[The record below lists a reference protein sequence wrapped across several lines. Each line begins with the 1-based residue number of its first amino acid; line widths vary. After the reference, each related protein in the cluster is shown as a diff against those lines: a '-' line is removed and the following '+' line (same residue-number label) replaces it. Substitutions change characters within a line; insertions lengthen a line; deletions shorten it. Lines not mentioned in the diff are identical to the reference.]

1 MNEEALKETL
11 LDIIEEARNLDE
23 NELEIIPG
31 TDIKV
36 KIGRVDEFKA
46 YARFYY
52 QIVNHIPT
60 VGNEDYLNIVF
71 DSLEEEITQDRKMA
85 QEEKKEALYTAN
97 KEEIDR
103 FNALQNSL
111 NTNRQDQ
118 DRYRKL
124 LEELSKK
131 DITDTRIW
139 QEITNLQNTLST
151 LRENENILKNAMIE
165 IKNKVN
171 SEVKKVVEEE
181 MATLRNAY
189 LNAKRGTA
197 TGFGLD
203 GASILAK
210 DKEAYDN
217 LYILLK
223 IIENVNEKDPIIC
236 INNTLCVNPHQEDA
250 VKELLPKID
259 LLHMASK
266 NKVEVNNEKPNDK
279 LIKDISKELDR
290 LKELMAKENKP
301 TLEVE
306 YNKLIQVLNYLNR
319 ANDQEFA
326 LTPIWDI
333 AYVNGPDREAFIN
346 LIKTTSYF
354 HGYDP
359 DVKLMEENEKLIKE
373 LKDYLTS
380 LEDKVRNYQGI
391 NNIPLTKVNDAIIL
405 PEDKEEYENIL
416 AIISILESSKDNLYK
431 ISEGGNVSY
440 QDLAK
445 YKELISKTKYFAP
458 KVSEEEKIANQN
470 GEVEKKI
477 EAELT
482 ELIKRA
488 KNTPNAIL
496 AEGKEILASDLEE
509 YNLLSEQY
517 KMLKSV
523 NPNEPLV
530 EVNGAL
536 INAGKESEY
545 RKLLENL
552 NEIQIKRSLN
562 KAPTETEENNKDNTV
577 IPLADENKVE
587 EASTVIIPPVSSP
600 SNNVELQTLTENE
613 LKKLEENRKERE
625 PYPTEEESYDFG
637 VINKA
642 LDKVEEVGKK
652 IGEKLGKRK
661 AVKSIRKSK
670 KKEWWQK
677 HKKQVILIGLL
688 LIIVSM
694 NLSTLVPAMIYAN
707 SCLAQAA
714 PLLSGIT
721 GAINHSLASFVGGI
735 GAINYNIA
743 AGYTLEAMLVA
754 LGKIGVIGLSS
765 FAVMK
770 TLLSKKLEGVPDR
783 LPDPFKKDLIDK
795 IKEFGHNLVHD
806 RTRAKEQVNT
816 AGNTLKEVG
825 MNAVYNVDSN
835 NINLNKELMN
845 EKIAYDANYTE
856 SYPELPASLSDNDL
870 AEAQERI
877 DKRAR
882 HMASELSSNSLE
894 EPAPRHME
902 ETPDIASTI
911 NNNLDKALSSS
922 PKHMKE
928 ETSLEFVNRVNN
940 DLQKATEQID
950 TEARHMREEPVVESQ
965 PRPEELDIENLPSN
979 VIKLPAEI
987 PDDWDMYLLENVEQ
1001 GRGRS

>member
-11 LDIIEEARNLDE
+11 LDIMDEARNLDAS
-23 NELEIIPG
+23 ELEVIPG
-31 TDIKV
+31 TNILV
-36 KIGRVDEFKA
+36 KKGRVDEFKA
-46 YARFYY
+46 YARFYF
-52 QIVNHIPT
+52 QLANHVPT

-71 DSLEEEITQDRKMA
+71 DSLKEEIVDAKKMA
-85 QEEKKEALYTAN
+85 QEEKQEALYTVN
-97 KEEIDR
+97 KNEIER
-103 FNALQNSL
+103 FNKLQNSL
-111 NTNRQDQ
+111 NTNRSDQ

-131 DITDTRIW
+131 DITDTRVW
-139 QEITNLQNTLST
+139 QEITNLQNTLAT
-151 LRENENILKNAMIE
+151 LRENEIILKNAMIDV
-165 IKNKVN
+165 KNKVN
-171 SEVKKVVEEE
+171 GEVKKVIEAE
-181 MATLRNAY
+181 MATIRNAY
-189 LNAKRGTA
+189 LNAKRGTN
-197 TGFGLD
+197 TSFGLD
-203 GASILAK
+203 NASILAN
-210 DKEAYDN
+210 DKETYDN

-259 LLHMASK
+259 LLHIETK
-266 NKVEVNNEKPNDK
+266 NKKEEKIEKPNDK

-290 LKELMAKENKP
+290 LKELIAKAKANKKEKA
-301 TLEVE
+301 TLEKE
-306 YNKLIQVLNYLNR
+306 QEKLIRVLNYLNK
-319 ANDQEFA
+319 ANEQEFA

-359 DVKLMEENEKLIKE
+359 DVKLMEENEKLIKD

-391 NNIPLTKVNDAIIL
+391 NNIPLTKVNDAIIM

-416 AIISILESSKDNLYK
+416 AIINILTSSKDNLYK
-431 ISEGGNVSY
+431 VSEGGNVSY

-470 GEVEKKI
+470 KEVEKKI

-488 KNTPNAIL
+488 KNTPNALL

-523 NPNEPLV
+523 DANEALV

-536 INAGKESEY
+536 INAGKELEY
-545 RKLLENL
+545 RNLLDNL
-552 NEIQIKRSLN
+552 NDLQTKRLSN
-562 KAPTETEENNKDNTV
+562 ETTV
-577 IPLADENKVE
+577 TPLANSEQRSDYKENSNEALVNQNTQEEEVE
-587 EASTVIIPPVSSP
+587 PVSSSEP
-600 SNNVELQTLTENE
+600 KEIVSTEKLQSNNQEQNLVEP
-613 LKKLEENRKERE
+613 EEDVVQ
-625 PYPTEEESYDFG
+625 SL
-637 VINKA
+637 
-642 LDKVEEVGKK
+642 LDKGLGAAKK

-661 AVKSIRKSK
+661 AVKAIRKTK

-743 AGYTLEAMLVA
+743 AGYTLQAMLVA

-770 TLLSKKLEGVPDR
+770 TLLAKKLESVPDR

-795 IKEFGHNLVHD
+795 IKEFSHNVVHD
-806 RTRAKEQVNT
+806 RARAKEQINS
-816 AGNTLKEVG
+816 AGDTLKEAG
-825 MNAVYNVDSN
+825 MNAVYNIDSN

-845 EKIAYDANYTE
+845 EKMAYDASYTE
-856 SYPELPASLSDNDL
+856 AYPELPASINDNDL

-877 DKRAR
+877 DERAR
-882 HMASELSSNSLE
+882 HMASELNSNFIE
-894 EPAPRHME
+894 EN
-902 ETPDIASTI
+902 PDILSTV
-911 NNNLDKALSSS
+911 NNNLDEALSSS

-928 ETSLEFVNRVNN
+928 ETPVEFASRVNSN
-940 DLQKATEQID
+940 LQKATEKLD
-950 TEARHMREEPVVESQ
+950 PEARHMKEEPT
-965 PRPEELDIENLPSN
+965 ELDIENLPTN
-979 VIKLPAEI
+979 VVKLPAEI
-987 PDDWDMYLLENVEQ
+987 PDDWDMYLLENAKEES
-1001 GRGRS
+1001 RGR

>member
-11 LDIIEEARNLDE
+11 LDIMDEARNLDAS
-23 NELEIIPG
+23 ELEVIPG
-31 TDIKV
+31 TNILV
-36 KIGRVDEFKA
+36 KKGRVDEFKA
-46 YARFYY
+46 YARFYF
-52 QIVNHIPT
+52 QLANHVPT

-71 DSLEEEITQDRKMA
+71 DSLKEEIVDAKKMA
-85 QEEKKEALYTAN
+85 QEEKQEALYTVN
-97 KEEIDR
+97 KNEIER
-103 FNALQNSL
+103 FNKLQNSL
-111 NTNRQDQ
+111 NTNRSDQ

-131 DITDTRIW
+131 DITDTRVW
-139 QEITNLQNTLST
+139 QEITNLQNTLAT
-151 LRENENILKNAMIE
+151 LRENEIILKNAMIDV
-165 IKNKVN
+165 KNKVN
-171 SEVKKVVEEE
+171 GEIKKVIEAE
-181 MATLRNAY
+181 MATIRNAY
-189 LNAKRGTA
+189 LNAKRGTN
-197 TGFGLD
+197 TSFGLD
-203 GASILAK
+203 NASILAN
-210 DKEAYDN
+210 DKETYDN

-259 LLHMASK
+259 LLHIEMKSK
-266 NKVEVNNEKPNDK
+266 KEEKIEKPNDK
-279 LIKDISKELDR
+279 LIKDISKELER
-290 LKELMAKENKP
+290 LKELIAKAKANKKGKA
-301 TLEVE
+301 TLEKE
-306 YNKLIQVLNYLNR
+306 QEKLIRVLNYLNK
-319 ANDQEFA
+319 ANEQEFA

-359 DVKLMEENEKLIKE
+359 DVKLMEENEKLIKD

-391 NNIPLTKVNDAIIL
+391 NNIPLTKVNDAIIM

-416 AIISILESSKDNLYK
+416 AIINILTSSKDNLYK
-431 ISEGGNVSY
+431 VSEGGNVSY

-470 GEVEKKI
+470 KEVEKKI

-488 KNTPNAIL
+488 KNTPNALL

-523 NPNEPLV
+523 DANEALV

-536 INAGKESEY
+536 INAGKELEY
-545 RKLLENL
+545 RNLLDNL
-552 NEIQIKRSLN
+552 NDLQTKRLSN
-562 KAPTETEENNKDNTV
+562 ETTV
-577 IPLADENKVE
+577 TPLANSEQRSDYKENSNEALVNQNTQEEEVE
-587 EASTVIIPPVSSP
+587 PVSSSEP
-600 SNNVELQTLTENE
+600 KEIVSTEKLQSNNQEQNLVEP
-613 LKKLEENRKERE
+613 EEDVVQ
-625 PYPTEEESYDFG
+625 SL
-637 VINKA
+637 
-642 LDKVEEVGKK
+642 LDKGLGAAKK

-661 AVKSIRKSK
+661 AVKAIRKTK

-743 AGYTLEAMLVA
+743 AGYTLQAMLVA

-770 TLLSKKLEGVPDR
+770 TLLAKKLESVPDR

-795 IKEFGHNLVHD
+795 IKEFSHNVVHD
-806 RTRAKEQVNT
+806 RARAKEQINS
-816 AGNTLKEVG
+816 AGDTLKEAG
-825 MNAVYNVDSN
+825 MNAVYNIDSN

-845 EKIAYDANYTE
+845 EKMAYDASYTE
-856 SYPELPASLSDNDL
+856 AYPELPASINDNDL

-877 DKRAR
+877 DERAR
-882 HMASELSSNSLE
+882 HMASELNSNFIE
-894 EPAPRHME
+894 EN
-902 ETPDIASTI
+902 PDILSTV
-911 NNNLDKALSSS
+911 NNNLDEALSSS

-928 ETSLEFVNRVNN
+928 ETPVEFASRVNSN
-940 DLQKATEQID
+940 LQKATEKLD
-950 TEARHMREEPVVESQ
+950 PEARHMKEEPT
-965 PRPEELDIENLPSN
+965 ELDIENLPTN
-979 VIKLPAEI
+979 VVKLPAEI
-987 PDDWDMYLLENVEQ
+987 PDDWDMYLLENAKEES
-1001 GRGRS
+1001 RGR

>member
-11 LDIIEEARNLDE
+11 LDIMDEARNLDAS
-23 NELEIIPG
+23 ELEVIPG
-31 TDIKV
+31 TNILV
-36 KIGRVDEFKA
+36 KKGRVDEFKA
-46 YARFYY
+46 YARFYF
-52 QIVNHIPT
+52 QLANHVPT

-71 DSLEEEITQDRKMA
+71 DSLKEEMVDAKKMA
-85 QEEKKEALYTAN
+85 QEEKQEALYTVN
-97 KEEIDR
+97 KNEIER
-103 FNALQNSL
+103 FNKLQNSL
-111 NTNRQDQ
+111 NTNRSDQ

-131 DITDTRIW
+131 DITDTRVW
-139 QEITNLQNTLST
+139 QEITNLQNTLAT
-151 LRENENILKNAMIE
+151 LRENEIILKNAMIDV
-165 IKNKVN
+165 KNKVN
-171 SEVKKVVEEE
+171 GEVKKVIEAE
-181 MATLRNAY
+181 MATIRNAY
-189 LNAKRGTA
+189 LNAKRGTN
-197 TGFGLD
+197 TSFGLD
-203 GASILAK
+203 NASILAN
-210 DKEAYDN
+210 DKETYDN

-259 LLHMASK
+259 LLHIEMKSK
-266 NKVEVNNEKPNDK
+266 KEEKIEKPNDK

-290 LKELMAKENKP
+290 LKELIAKAKANKKEKA
-301 TLEVE
+301 TLEKE
-306 YNKLIQVLNYLNR
+306 QEKLIRVLNYLNK
-319 ANDQEFA
+319 ANEQEFA

-359 DVKLMEENEKLIKE
+359 DVKLMEENEKLIKD

-391 NNIPLTKVNDAIIL
+391 NNIPLTKVNDAIIM

-416 AIISILESSKDNLYK
+416 AIINILTSSKDNLYK
-431 ISEGGNVSY
+431 VSEGGNVSY

-470 GEVEKKI
+470 KEVEKKI

-488 KNTPNAIL
+488 KNTPNALL

-523 NPNEPLV
+523 DANEALV

-536 INAGKESEY
+536 INAGKELEY
-545 RKLLENL
+545 RNLLDNL
-552 NEIQIKRSLN
+552 NDLQTKRLSN
-562 KAPTETEENNKDNTV
+562 ETTV
-577 IPLADENKVE
+577 TPLANSEQRSDYKENSNEALVNQNTQEEEVE
-587 EASTVIIPPVSSP
+587 PVSSSEP
-600 SNNVELQTLTENE
+600 KEIVSTEKLQSNNQEQNLVEP
-613 LKKLEENRKERE
+613 EEDVVQ
-625 PYPTEEESYDFG
+625 SL
-637 VINKA
+637 
-642 LDKVEEVGKK
+642 LDKGLGAAKK

-661 AVKSIRKSK
+661 AVKAIRKTK

-743 AGYTLEAMLVA
+743 AGYTLQAMLVA

-770 TLLSKKLEGVPDR
+770 TLLAKKLESVPDR

-795 IKEFGHNLVHD
+795 IKEFSHNVVHD
-806 RTRAKEQVNT
+806 RARAKEQINS
-816 AGNTLKEVG
+816 AGDTLKEAG
-825 MNAVYNVDSN
+825 MNAVYNIDSN

-845 EKIAYDANYTE
+845 EKMAYDASYTE
-856 SYPELPASLSDNDL
+856 AYPELPASINDNDL

-877 DKRAR
+877 DERAR
-882 HMASELSSNSLE
+882 HMASELNSNFIE
-894 EPAPRHME
+894 EN
-902 ETPDIASTI
+902 PDILSTV
-911 NNNLDKALSSS
+911 NNNLDEALSSS

-928 ETSLEFVNRVNN
+928 ETPVEFASRVNSN
-940 DLQKATEQID
+940 LQKATEKLD
-950 TEARHMREEPVVESQ
+950 PEARHMKEEPT
-965 PRPEELDIENLPSN
+965 ELDIENLPTN
-979 VIKLPAEI
+979 VVKLPAEI
-987 PDDWDMYLLENVEQ
+987 PDDWDMYLLENAKEES
-1001 GRGRS
+1001 RGR

>member
-380 LEDKVRNYQGI
+380 LEDKVRNYQGTT
-391 NNIPLTKVNDAIIL
+391 NIPLTKVNDAIIL

-496 AEGKEILASDLEE
+496 AEGKEILANDLEE

-523 NPNEPLV
+523 DANEALV

-536 INAGKESEY
+536 INAGKELEY
-545 RKLLENL
+545 RNLLDNL
-552 NEIQIKRSLN
+552 NDLQTKRLSN
-562 KAPTETEENNKDNTV
+562 ETTVTPLTNSEQRSDSKENSNEALVNQNTQEE
-577 IPLADENKVE
+577 EVE
-587 EASTVIIPPVSSP
+587 PVSSSEP
-600 SNNVELQTLTENE
+600 KEIVSTEKLQSNNQGQNLVEP
-613 LKKLEENRKERE
+613 EEDVVQ
-625 PYPTEEESYDFG
+625 SL
-637 VINKA
+637 
-642 LDKVEEVGKK
+642 LDKGLGAAKK

-661 AVKSIRKSK
+661 AVKAIRKTK

-911 NNNLDKALSSS
+911 NNNLDEALSSS

>member
-11 LDIIEEARNLDE
+11 LDIMDEARNLDAS
-23 NELEIIPG
+23 ELEVIPG
-31 TDIKV
+31 TNILV
-36 KIGRVDEFKA
+36 KKGRVDEFKA
-46 YARFYY
+46 YARFYF
-52 QIVNHIPT
+52 QLANHVPT

-71 DSLEEEITQDRKMA
+71 DSLKEEMVDAKKMA
-85 QEEKKEALYTAN
+85 QEEKQEALYTVN
-97 KEEIDR
+97 KNEIER
-103 FNALQNSL
+103 FNKLQNSL
-111 NTNRQDQ
+111 NTNRSDQ

-131 DITDTRIW
+131 DITDTRVW
-139 QEITNLQNTLST
+139 QEITNLQNTLAT
-151 LRENENILKNAMIE
+151 LRENEIILKNAMIDV
-165 IKNKVN
+165 KNKVN
-171 SEVKKVVEEE
+171 GEIKKVIEAE
-181 MATLRNAY
+181 MATIRNAY
-189 LNAKRGTA
+189 LNAKRGTN
-197 TGFGLD
+197 TSFGLD
-203 GASILAK
+203 NASILAN
-210 DKEAYDN
+210 DKETYDN

-259 LLHMASK
+259 LLHIEMKSK
-266 NKVEVNNEKPNDK
+266 KEEKIEKPNDK
-279 LIKDISKELDR
+279 LIKDISKELER
-290 LKELMAKENKP
+290 LKELIAKAKANKKEKA
-301 TLEVE
+301 TLEKE
-306 YNKLIQVLNYLNR
+306 QEKLIRVLNYLNK
-319 ANDQEFA
+319 ANEQEFA

-359 DVKLMEENEKLIKE
+359 DVKLMEENEKLIKD

-391 NNIPLTKVNDAIIL
+391 NNIPLTKVNDAIIM

-416 AIISILESSKDNLYK
+416 AIINILTSSKDNLYK
-431 ISEGGNVSY
+431 VSEGGNVSY

-470 GEVEKKI
+470 REVEKKI

-488 KNTPNAIL
+488 KNTPNALL

-523 NPNEPLV
+523 DANEALV

-536 INAGKESEY
+536 INAGKELEY
-545 RKLLENL
+545 RNLLDNL
-552 NEIQIKRSLN
+552 NDLQTKRLAN
-562 KAPTETEENNKDNTV
+562 ETTV
-577 IPLADENKVE
+577 APLANSEQRSDSKENSNEVLVNQNTQEEVE
-587 EASTVIIPPVSSP
+587 PVSSSEP
-600 SNNVELQTLTENE
+600 KEIVSTEKLQSNNQEQNLVEP
-613 LKKLEENRKERE
+613 EEDVVQ
-625 PYPTEEESYDFG
+625 SL
-637 VINKA
+637 
-642 LDKVEEVGKK
+642 LDKGLGAAKK

-661 AVKSIRKSK
+661 AVKAIRKTK

-743 AGYTLEAMLVA
+743 AGYTLQAMLVA

-770 TLLSKKLEGVPDR
+770 TLLAKKLESVPDR

-795 IKEFGHNLVHD
+795 IKEFSHNVVHD
-806 RTRAKEQVNT
+806 RARAKEQINS
-816 AGNTLKEVG
+816 AGDTLKEAG
-825 MNAVYNVDSN
+825 MNAVYNIDSN

-845 EKIAYDANYTE
+845 EKMAYDASYTE
-856 SYPELPASLSDNDL
+856 AYPELPASINDNDL

-877 DKRAR
+877 DERAR
-882 HMASELSSNSLE
+882 NMASELNSNFIE
-894 EPAPRHME
+894 EN
-902 ETPDIASTI
+902 PDILSTV
-911 NNNLDKALSSS
+911 NNNLDEALSSS

-928 ETSLEFVNRVNN
+928 ETPVEFASRVNSN
-940 DLQKATEQID
+940 LQKATEKLD
-950 TEARHMREEPVVESQ
+950 PEARHMKEEPT
-965 PRPEELDIENLPSN
+965 ELDIENLPTN
-979 VIKLPAEI
+979 VVKLPAEI
-987 PDDWDMYLLENVEQ
+987 PDDWDMYLLENAKEES
-1001 GRGRS
+1001 RGR

>member
-11 LDIIEEARNLDE
+11 LDIMDEARNLDAS
-23 NELEIIPG
+23 ELEVIPG
-31 TDIKV
+31 TNILV
-36 KIGRVDEFKA
+36 KKGRVDEFKA
-46 YARFYY
+46 YARFYF
-52 QIVNHIPT
+52 QLANHVPT

-71 DSLEEEITQDRKMA
+71 DSLKKEIVDAKKMA
-85 QEEKKEALYTAN
+85 QEEKQEALYTVN
-97 KEEIDR
+97 KNEIER
-103 FNALQNSL
+103 FNKLQNSL
-111 NTNRQDQ
+111 NTNRSDQ

-131 DITDTRIW
+131 DITDTRVW
-139 QEITNLQNTLST
+139 QEITNLQNTLAT
-151 LRENENILKNAMIE
+151 LRENEIILKNAMIDV
-165 IKNKVN
+165 KNKVN
-171 SEVKKVVEEE
+171 GEIKKVIEAE
-181 MATLRNAY
+181 MATIRNAY
-189 LNAKRGTA
+189 LNAKRGTN
-197 TGFGLD
+197 TSFGLD
-203 GASILAK
+203 NASILAN
-210 DKEAYDN
+210 DKETYDN

-250 VKELLPKID
+250 VKELLPQID
-259 LLHMASK
+259 LLHIEMK
-266 NKVEVNNEKPNDK
+266 NKKEEKIEKPNDK
-279 LIKDISKELDR
+279 LIKDISKELER
-290 LKELMAKENKP
+290 LKELIAKAKANKKGKA
-301 TLEVE
+301 TLEKE
-306 YNKLIQVLNYLNR
+306 QEILIRVLNYLNK
-319 ANDQEFA
+319 ANEQEFA

-359 DVKLMEENEKLIKE
+359 DVKLMEENEKLIKD

-391 NNIPLTKVNDAIIL
+391 NNIPLTKVNDAIIM

-416 AIISILESSKDNLYK
+416 AIINILTSSKDNLYK
-431 ISEGGNVSY
+431 VSEGGNVSY

-488 KNTPNAIL
+488 KNTPNALL

-536 INAGKESEY
+536 INAGKELEY
-545 RKLLENL
+545 RNLLDNL
-552 NEIQIKRSLN
+552 NDLQTKRLSN
-562 KAPTETEENNKDNTV
+562 ETTV
-577 IPLADENKVE
+577 TPLANSEQRSDYKENSNEALVNQNTQEEEVE
-587 EASTVIIPPVSSP
+587 PVSSSEP
-600 SNNVELQTLTENE
+600 KEIASTEKLQSNNQEQNLVEP
-613 LKKLEENRKERE
+613 EEDVVQ
-625 PYPTEEESYDFG
+625 SL
-637 VINKA
+637 
-642 LDKVEEVGKK
+642 LDKGLGAAKK

-661 AVKSIRKSK
+661 AVKAIRKTK

-743 AGYTLEAMLVA
+743 AGYTLQAMLVA

-770 TLLSKKLEGVPDR
+770 TLLAKKLESVPDR

-795 IKEFGHNLVHD
+795 IKEFSHNVVHD
-806 RTRAKEQVNT
+806 RARAKEQINS
-816 AGNTLKEVG
+816 AGDTLKEAG
-825 MNAVYNVDSN
+825 MNAVYNIDSN

-845 EKIAYDANYTE
+845 EKMAYDASYTE
-856 SYPELPASLSDNDL
+856 AYPELPASINDNDL

-877 DKRAR
+877 DERAR
-882 HMASELSSNSLE
+882 HMASELNSNFIE
-894 EPAPRHME
+894 EN
-902 ETPDIASTI
+902 PDILSTV
-911 NNNLDKALSSS
+911 NNNLDEALSSS

-928 ETSLEFVNRVNN
+928 ETPVEFASRVNSN
-940 DLQKATEQID
+940 LQKATEKLD
-950 TEARHMREEPVVESQ
+950 PEARHMKEEPT
-965 PRPEELDIENLPSN
+965 ELDIENLPTN
-979 VIKLPAEI
+979 VVKLPAEI
-987 PDDWDMYLLENVEQ
+987 PDDWDMYLLENAKEES
-1001 GRGRS
+1001 RGR

>member
-11 LDIIEEARNLDE
+11 LDIMDEARNLDAS
-23 NELEIIPG
+23 ELEVIPG
-31 TDIKV
+31 TNILV
-36 KIGRVDEFKA
+36 KKGRVDEFKA
-46 YARFYY
+46 YARFYF
-52 QIVNHIPT
+52 QLANHVPT

-71 DSLEEEITQDRKMA
+71 DSLKEEMVDAKKMA
-85 QEEKKEALYTAN
+85 QEEKQEALYTVN
-97 KEEIDR
+97 KNEIER
-103 FNALQNSL
+103 FNKLQNSL
-111 NTNRQDQ
+111 NTNRSDQ

-131 DITDTRIW
+131 DITDTRVW
-139 QEITNLQNTLST
+139 QEITNLQNTLAT
-151 LRENENILKNAMIE
+151 LRENEIILKNAMIDV
-165 IKNKVN
+165 KNKVN
-171 SEVKKVVEEE
+171 GEVKKVIEAE
-181 MATLRNAY
+181 MATIRNAY
-189 LNAKRGTA
+189 LNAKRGTN
-197 TGFGLD
+197 TSFGLD
-203 GASILAK
+203 NASILAN
-210 DKEAYDN
+210 DKETYDN

-259 LLHMASK
+259 LLHIEMKSK
-266 NKVEVNNEKPNDK
+266 KEEKIEKPNDK
-279 LIKDISKELDR
+279 LIKDISKELER
-290 LKELMAKENKP
+290 LKELIAKAKANKKGKA
-301 TLEVE
+301 TLEKE
-306 YNKLIQVLNYLNR
+306 QEKLIRVLNYLNK
-319 ANDQEFA
+319 ANEQEFA

-359 DVKLMEENEKLIKE
+359 DVKLMEENEKLIKD

-391 NNIPLTKVNDAIIL
+391 NNIPLTKVNDAIIM

-416 AIISILESSKDNLYK
+416 AIINILTSSKDYLYK
-431 ISEGGNVSY
+431 VSEGGNVSY

-470 GEVEKKI
+470 KEVEKKI

-488 KNTPNAIL
+488 KNTPNALL

-523 NPNEPLV
+523 DANEALV

-536 INAGKESEY
+536 INAGKELEY
-545 RKLLENL
+545 RNLLDNL
-552 NEIQIKRSLN
+552 NDLQTKRLSN
-562 KAPTETEENNKDNTV
+562 ETTV
-577 IPLADENKVE
+577 TPLANSEQRSDYKENSNEALVNQNTQEEEVE
-587 EASTVIIPPVSSP
+587 PVSSSEP
-600 SNNVELQTLTENE
+600 KEIVSTEKLQSNNQEQNLVEP
-613 LKKLEENRKERE
+613 EEDVVQ
-625 PYPTEEESYDFG
+625 SL
-637 VINKA
+637 
-642 LDKVEEVGKK
+642 LDKGLGAAKK

-661 AVKSIRKSK
+661 AVKAIRKTK

-743 AGYTLEAMLVA
+743 AGYTLQAMLVA

-770 TLLSKKLEGVPDR
+770 TLLAKKLESVPDR

-795 IKEFGHNLVHD
+795 IKEFSHNVVHD
-806 RTRAKEQVNT
+806 RARAKEQINS
-816 AGNTLKEVG
+816 AGDTLKEAG
-825 MNAVYNVDSN
+825 MNAVYNIDSN

-845 EKIAYDANYTE
+845 EKMAYDASYTE
-856 SYPELPASLSDNDL
+856 AYPELPASINDNDL

-877 DKRAR
+877 DERAR
-882 HMASELSSNSLE
+882 NMASELNSNFIE
-894 EPAPRHME
+894 EN
-902 ETPDIASTI
+902 PDILSTV
-911 NNNLDKALSSS
+911 NNNLDEALSSS

-928 ETSLEFVNRVNN
+928 ETPVEFASRVNSN
-940 DLQKATEQID
+940 LQKATEKLD
-950 TEARHMREEPVVESQ
+950 PEARHMKEEPT
-965 PRPEELDIENLPSN
+965 ELDIENLPTN
-979 VIKLPAEI
+979 VVKLPAEI
-987 PDDWDMYLLENVEQ
+987 PDDWDMYLLENAKEES
-1001 GRGRS
+1001 RGR

>member
-11 LDIIEEARNLDE
+11 LDIMDEARNLDAS
-23 NELEIIPG
+23 ELEVIPG
-31 TDIKV
+31 TNILV
-36 KIGRVDEFKA
+36 KKGRVDEFKA
-46 YARFYY
+46 YARFYF
-52 QIVNHIPT
+52 QLANHVPT

-71 DSLEEEITQDRKMA
+71 DSLKEEIVDAKKMA
-85 QEEKKEALYTAN
+85 QEEKQEALYTVN
-97 KEEIDR
+97 KNEIER
-103 FNALQNSL
+103 FNKLQNSL
-111 NTNRQDQ
+111 NTNRSDQ

-131 DITDTRIW
+131 DITDTRVW
-139 QEITNLQNTLST
+139 QEITNLQNTLAT
-151 LRENENILKNAMIE
+151 LRENEIILKNAMIDV
-165 IKNKVN
+165 KNKVN
-171 SEVKKVVEEE
+171 GEIKKVIEAE
-181 MATLRNAY
+181 MATIRNAY
-189 LNAKRGTA
+189 LNAKRGTN
-197 TGFGLD
+197 TSFGLD
-203 GASILAK
+203 NASILAN
-210 DKEAYDN
+210 DKETYDN

-259 LLHMASK
+259 LLHIETK
-266 NKVEVNNEKPNDK
+266 NKKEEKIEKPNDK
-279 LIKDISKELDR
+279 LIKDISKELER
-290 LKELMAKENKP
+290 LKELIAKAKANKKEKA
-301 TLEVE
+301 TLEKE
-306 YNKLIQVLNYLNR
+306 QEKLIRVLNYLNK
-319 ANDQEFA
+319 ANEQEFA

-359 DVKLMEENEKLIKE
+359 DVKLMEENEKLIKD

-391 NNIPLTKVNDAIIL
+391 NNIPLTKVNDAIIM

-416 AIISILESSKDNLYK
+416 AIINILTSSKDNLYK
-431 ISEGGNVSY
+431 VSEGGNVSY

-470 GEVEKKI
+470 REVEKKI

-488 KNTPNAIL
+488 KNTPNALL

-523 NPNEPLV
+523 DANEALV
-530 EVNGAL
+530 LVNGAL
-536 INAGKESEY
+536 INAGKELEY
-545 RKLLENL
+545 RNLLDNL
-552 NEIQIKRSLN
+552 NVLQTKRLSN
-562 KAPTETEENNKDNTV
+562 ETTV
-577 IPLADENKVE
+577 TPLANSEQRSDYKENSNEALVNQNTQEEEVE
-587 EASTVIIPPVSSP
+587 PVSSSEP
-600 SNNVELQTLTENE
+600 KEIVSTEKLQSNNQEQNLVEP
-613 LKKLEENRKERE
+613 EEDVVQ
-625 PYPTEEESYDFG
+625 SL
-637 VINKA
+637 
-642 LDKVEEVGKK
+642 LDKGLGAAKK

-661 AVKSIRKSK
+661 AVKAIRKTK

-743 AGYTLEAMLVA
+743 AGYTLQAMLVA

-770 TLLSKKLEGVPDR
+770 TLLAKKLESVPDR

-795 IKEFGHNLVHD
+795 IKEFSHNVVHD
-806 RTRAKEQVNT
+806 RARAKEQINS
-816 AGNTLKEVG
+816 AGDTLKEAG
-825 MNAVYNVDSN
+825 MNAVYNIDSN

-845 EKIAYDANYTE
+845 EKMAYDASYTE
-856 SYPELPASLSDNDL
+856 AYPELSASINDNDL

-877 DKRAR
+877 DERAR
-882 HMASELSSNSLE
+882 NMASELNSNFIE
-894 EPAPRHME
+894 EN
-902 ETPDIASTI
+902 PDILSTV
-911 NNNLDKALSSS
+911 NNNLDEALSSS

-928 ETSLEFVNRVNN
+928 ETPVEFASRVNSN
-940 DLQKATEQID
+940 LQKATEKLD
-950 TEARHMREEPVVESQ
+950 PEARHMKEEPT
-965 PRPEELDIENLPSN
+965 ELDIENLPTN
-979 VIKLPAEI
+979 VVKLPAEI
-987 PDDWDMYLLENVEQ
+987 PDDWDMYLLENAKEES
-1001 GRGRS
+1001 RGR

>member
-11 LDIIEEARNLDE
+11 LDIMDEARNLDAS
-23 NELEIIPG
+23 ELEVIPG
-31 TDIKV
+31 TNILV
-36 KIGRVDEFKA
+36 KKGRVDEFKA
-46 YARFYY
+46 YARFYF
-52 QIVNHIPT
+52 QLANHVPT

-71 DSLEEEITQDRKMA
+71 DSLKEEMVDAKKMA
-85 QEEKKEALYTAN
+85 QEEKQEALYTVN
-97 KEEIDR
+97 KSEIER
-103 FNALQNSL
+103 FNKLQNSL
-111 NTNRQDQ
+111 NTNRSDQ

-131 DITDTRIW
+131 DITDTRVW
-139 QEITNLQNTLST
+139 QEITNLQNTLAT
-151 LRENENILKNAMIE
+151 LRENEIILKNAMIDV
-165 IKNKVN
+165 KNKVN
-171 SEVKKVVEEE
+171 GEIKKVIEAE
-181 MATLRNAY
+181 MATIRNAY
-189 LNAKRGTA
+189 LNAKRGTN
-197 TGFGLD
+197 TSFGLD
-203 GASILAK
+203 NASILAN
-210 DKEAYDN
+210 DKETYDN

-259 LLHMASK
+259 LLHIETK
-266 NKVEVNNEKPNDK
+266 NKKEEKIEKPNDK
-279 LIKDISKELDR
+279 LIKDISKELER
-290 LKELMAKENKP
+290 LKELIDKAKANKKGKA
-301 TLEVE
+301 TLEKE
-306 YNKLIQVLNYLNR
+306 QEKLIRVLNYLNK
-319 ANDQEFA
+319 ANEQEFA

-359 DVKLMEENEKLIKE
+359 DVKLMEENEKLIKD

-391 NNIPLTKVNDAIIL
+391 NNIPLTKVNDAIIM
-405 PEDKEEYENIL
+405 PEDREEYENIL
-416 AIISILESSKDNLYK
+416 AIINILTSSKDNLYK
-431 ISEGGNVSY
+431 VSEGGNVSY

-470 GEVEKKI
+470 KEVEKKI

-488 KNTPNAIL
+488 KNTPNALL

-523 NPNEPLV
+523 DANEALV

-536 INAGKESEY
+536 INAGKELEY
-545 RKLLENL
+545 RNLLDNL
-552 NEIQIKRSLN
+552 NDLQTKRLSN
-562 KAPTETEENNKDNTV
+562 ETTV
-577 IPLADENKVE
+577 APLANSEQRSDSKENSNEALVNQNTQEEVE
-587 EASTVIIPPVSSP
+587 PVSSSEP
-600 SNNVELQTLTENE
+600 KEIVSTEKLQSNNQEQNLVEP
-613 LKKLEENRKERE
+613 EEDVVQ
-625 PYPTEEESYDFG
+625 SL
-637 VINKA
+637 
-642 LDKVEEVGKK
+642 LDKGLGVANK

-661 AVKSIRKSK
+661 AVKAIRKTK
-670 KKEWWQK
+670 KKEWWRK

-743 AGYTLEAMLVA
+743 AGYTLQAMLVA

-770 TLLSKKLEGVPDR
+770 TLLAKKLESVPDR

-795 IKEFGHNLVHD
+795 IKEFSHNVVHD
-806 RTRAKEQVNT
+806 RARAKEQINS
-816 AGNTLKEVG
+816 AGVTLKEAG
-825 MNAVYNVDSN
+825 MNAVYNIDSN

-845 EKIAYDANYTE
+845 EKMAYDASYTE
-856 SYPELPASLSDNDL
+856 AYPELPASINDNDL

-877 DKRAR
+877 DERAR
-882 HMASELSSNSLE
+882 NMASELNSNFIE
-894 EPAPRHME
+894 EN
-902 ETPDIASTI
+902 PDILSTV
-911 NNNLDKALSSS
+911 NNNLDEALSSS

-928 ETSLEFVNRVNN
+928 ETPVEFASRVNSN
-940 DLQKATEQID
+940 LQKATEKLGP
-950 TEARHMREEPVVESQ
+950 EARHMREEPT
-965 PRPEELDIENLPSN
+965 ELDIENLPTN
-979 VIKLPAEI
+979 VVKLPAEI
-987 PDDWDMYLLENVEQ
+987 PDDWDMYLLENAKEES
-1001 GRGRS
+1001 RGR

>member
-11 LDIIEEARNLDE
+11 LDIMDEARNLDAS
-23 NELEIIPG
+23 ELEVIPG
-31 TDIKV
+31 TNILV
-36 KIGRVDEFKA
+36 KKGRVDEFKA
-46 YARFYY
+46 YARFYF
-52 QIVNHIPT
+52 QLANHVPT

-71 DSLEEEITQDRKMA
+71 DSLKEEMVDAKKMA
-85 QEEKKEALYTAN
+85 QEEKQEALYTVN
-97 KEEIDR
+97 KNEIER
-103 FNALQNSL
+103 FNKLQNSL
-111 NTNRQDQ
+111 NTNRSDQ

-131 DITDTRIW
+131 DITDTRVW
-139 QEITNLQNTLST
+139 QEITNLQNTLAT
-151 LRENENILKNAMIE
+151 LRENEIILKNAMIDV
-165 IKNKVN
+165 KNKVN
-171 SEVKKVVEEE
+171 GEIKKVIEAE
-181 MATLRNAY
+181 MATIRNAY
-189 LNAKRGTA
+189 LNAKRGTN
-197 TGFGLD
+197 TSFGLD
-203 GASILAK
+203 NASILAN
-210 DKEAYDN
+210 DKETYDN

-259 LLHMASK
+259 LLHIEMKSK
-266 NKVEVNNEKPNDK
+266 KEEKIEKPNDK
-279 LIKDISKELDR
+279 LIKDISKELER
-290 LKELMAKENKP
+290 LKELIAKAKANKKGKA
-301 TLEVE
+301 TLEKE
-306 YNKLIQVLNYLNR
+306 QEKLIRVLNYLNK
-319 ANDQEFA
+319 ANEQEFA

-359 DVKLMEENEKLIKE
+359 DVKLMEENEKLIKD

-391 NNIPLTKVNDAIIL
+391 NNIPLTKVNDAIIM

-416 AIISILESSKDNLYK
+416 AIINILTSSKDNLYK
-431 ISEGGNVSY
+431 VSEGGNVSY

-470 GEVEKKI
+470 KEVEKKI

-488 KNTPNAIL
+488 KNTPNALL

-523 NPNEPLV
+523 DANEALV

-536 INAGKESEY
+536 INAGKELEY
-545 RKLLENL
+545 RNLLDNL
-552 NEIQIKRSLN
+552 NDLQTKRLSN
-562 KAPTETEENNKDNTV
+562 ETTV
-577 IPLADENKVE
+577 TPLANSEQRSDYKENSNEALVNQNTQEEEVE
-587 EASTVIIPPVSSP
+587 PVSSSEP
-600 SNNVELQTLTENE
+600 KEIVSTEKLQSNNQEQNLVEP
-613 LKKLEENRKERE
+613 EEDVVQ
-625 PYPTEEESYDFG
+625 SL
-637 VINKA
+637 
-642 LDKVEEVGKK
+642 LDKGLGAAKK

-661 AVKSIRKSK
+661 AVKAIRKTK

-743 AGYTLEAMLVA
+743 AGYTLQAMLVA

-770 TLLSKKLEGVPDR
+770 TLLAKKLESVPDR

-795 IKEFGHNLVHD
+795 IKEFSHNVVHD
-806 RTRAKEQVNT
+806 RARAKEQINS
-816 AGNTLKEVG
+816 AGDTLKEAG
-825 MNAVYNVDSN
+825 MNAVYNIDSN

-845 EKIAYDANYTE
+845 EKMAYDASYTE
-856 SYPELPASLSDNDL
+856 AYPELPASINDNDL

-877 DKRAR
+877 DERAR
-882 HMASELSSNSLE
+882 HMASELNSNFIE
-894 EPAPRHME
+894 EN
-902 ETPDIASTI
+902 PDILSTV
-911 NNNLDKALSSS
+911 NNNLDEALSSS

-928 ETSLEFVNRVNN
+928 ETPVEFASRVNSN
-940 DLQKATEQID
+940 LQKATEKLD
-950 TEARHMREEPVVESQ
+950 PEARHMKEEPT
-965 PRPEELDIENLPSN
+965 ELDIENLPTN
-979 VIKLPAEI
+979 VVKLPAEI
-987 PDDWDMYLLENVEQ
+987 PDDWDMYLLENAKEES
-1001 GRGRS
+1001 RGR

>member
-11 LDIIEEARNLDE
+11 LDIMDEARNLDAS
-23 NELEIIPG
+23 ELEVIPG
-31 TDIKV
+31 TNILV
-36 KIGRVDEFKA
+36 KKGRVDEFKA
-46 YARFYY
+46 YARFYF
-52 QIVNHIPT
+52 QLANHVPT

-71 DSLEEEITQDRKMA
+71 DSLKEEMVDAKKMA
-85 QEEKKEALYTAN
+85 QEEKQEALYTVN
-97 KEEIDR
+97 KNEIER
-103 FNALQNSL
+103 FNKLQNSL
-111 NTNRQDQ
+111 NTNRSDQ

-131 DITDTRIW
+131 DITDTRVW
-139 QEITNLQNTLST
+139 QEITNLQNTLAT
-151 LRENENILKNAMIE
+151 LRENEIILKNAMIDV
-165 IKNKVN
+165 KNKVN
-171 SEVKKVVEEE
+171 GEVKKVIEAE
-181 MATLRNAY
+181 MATIRNAY
-189 LNAKRGTA
+189 LNAKRGTN
-197 TGFGLD
+197 TSFGLD
-203 GASILAK
+203 NASILAN
-210 DKEAYDN
+210 DKETYDN

-259 LLHMASK
+259 LLHIEMKSK
-266 NKVEVNNEKPNDK
+266 KEEKIEKPNDK
-279 LIKDISKELDR
+279 LIKDISKELER
-290 LKELMAKENKP
+290 LKELIAKAKANKKEKA
-301 TLEVE
+301 TLEKE
-306 YNKLIQVLNYLNR
+306 QEKLIRVLNYLNK
-319 ANDQEFA
+319 ANEQEFA

-359 DVKLMEENEKLIKE
+359 DVKLMEENEKLIKD

-391 NNIPLTKVNDAIIL
+391 NNIPLTKVNDAIIM

-416 AIISILESSKDNLYK
+416 AIINILTSSKDNLYK
-431 ISEGGNVSY
+431 VSEGGNVSY

-470 GEVEKKI
+470 KEVEKKI

-488 KNTPNAIL
+488 KNTPNALL

-523 NPNEPLV
+523 DANEALV

-536 INAGKESEY
+536 INAGKELEY
-545 RKLLENL
+545 RNLLDNL
-552 NEIQIKRSLN
+552 NDLQTKRLSN
-562 KAPTETEENNKDNTV
+562 ETTV
-577 IPLADENKVE
+577 TPLANSEQRSDYKENSNEALVNQNTQEEEVE
-587 EASTVIIPPVSSP
+587 PVSSSEP
-600 SNNVELQTLTENE
+600 KEIVSTEKLQSNNQEQNLVEP
-613 LKKLEENRKERE
+613 EEDVVQ
-625 PYPTEEESYDFG
+625 SL
-637 VINKA
+637 
-642 LDKVEEVGKK
+642 LDKGLGAAKK

-661 AVKSIRKSK
+661 AVKAIRKTK

-743 AGYTLEAMLVA
+743 AGYTLQAMLVA

-770 TLLSKKLEGVPDR
+770 TLLAKKLESVPDR

-795 IKEFGHNLVHD
+795 IKEFSHNVVHD
-806 RTRAKEQVNT
+806 RARAKEQINS
-816 AGNTLKEVG
+816 AGDTLKEAG
-825 MNAVYNVDSN
+825 MNAVYNIDSN

-845 EKIAYDANYTE
+845 EKMAYDASYTE
-856 SYPELPASLSDNDL
+856 AYPELPASINDNDL

-877 DKRAR
+877 DERAR
-882 HMASELSSNSLE
+882 HMASELNSNFIE
-894 EPAPRHME
+894 EN
-902 ETPDIASTI
+902 PDILSTV
-911 NNNLDKALSSS
+911 NNNLDEALSSS

-928 ETSLEFVNRVNN
+928 ETPVEFASRVNSN
-940 DLQKATEQID
+940 LQKATEKLD
-950 TEARHMREEPVVESQ
+950 PEARHMKEEPT
-965 PRPEELDIENLPSN
+965 ELDIENLPTN
-979 VIKLPAEI
+979 VVKLPAEI
-987 PDDWDMYLLENVEQ
+987 PDDWDMYLLENAKEES
-1001 GRGRS
+1001 RGR

>member
-11 LDIIEEARNLDE
+11 LDIMDEARNLDAS
-23 NELEIIPG
+23 ELEVIPG
-31 TDIKV
+31 TNILV
-36 KIGRVDEFKA
+36 KKGRVDEFKA
-46 YARFYY
+46 YARFYF
-52 QIVNHIPT
+52 QLANHVPT

-71 DSLEEEITQDRKMA
+71 DSLKEEIVDAKKMA
-85 QEEKKEALYTAN
+85 QEEKQEALYTVN
-97 KEEIDR
+97 KNEIER
-103 FNALQNSL
+103 FNKLQNSL
-111 NTNRQDQ
+111 NTNRSDQ

-131 DITDTRIW
+131 DITDTRVW
-139 QEITNLQNTLST
+139 QEITNLQNTLAT
-151 LRENENILKNAMIE
+151 LRENEIILKNAMIDV
-165 IKNKVN
+165 KNKVN
-171 SEVKKVVEEE
+171 GEIKKVIEAE
-181 MATLRNAY
+181 MATIRNAY
-189 LNAKRGTA
+189 LNAKRGTN
-197 TGFGLD
+197 TSFGLD
-203 GASILAK
+203 NASILAN
-210 DKEAYDN
+210 DKETYDN

-259 LLHMASK
+259 LLHIEMKSK
-266 NKVEVNNEKPNDK
+266 KEEKIEKPNDK

-290 LKELMAKENKP
+290 LKELIAKAKANKKEKA
-301 TLEVE
+301 TLEKE
-306 YNKLIQVLNYLNR
+306 QEKLIRVLNYLNK
-319 ANDQEFA
+319 ANEQEFA

-359 DVKLMEENEKLIKE
+359 DVKLMEENEKLIKD

-391 NNIPLTKVNDAIIL
+391 NNIPLTKVNDAIIM

-416 AIISILESSKDNLYK
+416 AIINILTSSKDNLYK
-431 ISEGGNVSY
+431 VSEGGNVSY

-470 GEVEKKI
+470 REVEKKI

-488 KNTPNAIL
+488 KNTPNALL

-523 NPNEPLV
+523 DANEALV

-536 INAGKESEY
+536 INAGKELEY
-545 RKLLENL
+545 RNLLDNL
-552 NEIQIKRSLN
+552 NDLQTKRLSN
-562 KAPTETEENNKDNTV
+562 ETTV
-577 IPLADENKVE
+577 TPLANSEQRSDYKENSNEALVNQNTQEEEVE
-587 EASTVIIPPVSSP
+587 PVSSSEP
-600 SNNVELQTLTENE
+600 KEIVSTEKLQSNNQEQNLVEP
-613 LKKLEENRKERE
+613 EEDVVQ
-625 PYPTEEESYDFG
+625 SL
-637 VINKA
+637 
-642 LDKVEEVGKK
+642 LDKGLGAAKK

-661 AVKSIRKSK
+661 AVKAIRKTK

-743 AGYTLEAMLVA
+743 AGYTLQAMLVA

-770 TLLSKKLEGVPDR
+770 TLLAKKLESVPDR

-795 IKEFGHNLVHD
+795 IKEFSHNVVHD
-806 RTRAKEQVNT
+806 RARAKEQINS
-816 AGNTLKEVG
+816 AGDTLKEAG
-825 MNAVYNVDSN
+825 MNAVYNIDSN

-845 EKIAYDANYTE
+845 EKMAYDASYTE
-856 SYPELPASLSDNDL
+856 AYPELPASINDNDL

-877 DKRAR
+877 DERAR
-882 HMASELSSNSLE
+882 HMASELNSNFIE
-894 EPAPRHME
+894 EN
-902 ETPDIASTI
+902 PDILSTV
-911 NNNLDKALSSS
+911 NNNLDEALSSS

-928 ETSLEFVNRVNN
+928 ETPVEFASRVNSN
-940 DLQKATEQID
+940 LQKATEKLD
-950 TEARHMREEPVVESQ
+950 PEARHMKEEPT
-965 PRPEELDIENLPSN
+965 ELDIENLPTN
-979 VIKLPAEI
+979 VVKLPAEI
-987 PDDWDMYLLENVEQ
+987 PDDWDMYLLENAKEES
-1001 GRGRS
+1001 RGR

>member
-11 LDIIEEARNLDE
+11 LDIMDEARNLDAS
-23 NELEIIPG
+23 ELEVIPG
-31 TDIKV
+31 TNILV
-36 KIGRVDEFKA
+36 KKGRVDEFKA
-46 YARFYY
+46 YARFYF
-52 QIVNHIPT
+52 QLANHVPT

-71 DSLEEEITQDRKMA
+71 DSLKEEMVDAKKMA
-85 QEEKKEALYTAN
+85 QEEKQEALYTVN
-97 KEEIDR
+97 KNEIER
-103 FNALQNSL
+103 FNKLQNSL
-111 NTNRQDQ
+111 NTNRSDQ

-131 DITDTRIW
+131 DITDTRVW
-139 QEITNLQNTLST
+139 QEITNLQNTLAT
-151 LRENENILKNAMIE
+151 LRENEIILKNAMIDV
-165 IKNKVN
+165 KNKVN
-171 SEVKKVVEEE
+171 GEIKKVIEAE
-181 MATLRNAY
+181 MATIRNAY
-189 LNAKRGTA
+189 LNAKRGTN
-197 TGFGLD
+197 TSFGLD
-203 GASILAK
+203 NASILAN
-210 DKEAYDN
+210 DKETYDN

-259 LLHMASK
+259 LLHIEMKSK
-266 NKVEVNNEKPNDK
+266 KEEKIEKPNDK
-279 LIKDISKELDR
+279 LIKDISKELER
-290 LKELMAKENKP
+290 LKELIAKAKANKKGKA
-301 TLEVE
+301 TLEKE
-306 YNKLIQVLNYLNR
+306 QEKLIRVLNYLNK
-319 ANDQEFA
+319 ANEQEFA

-359 DVKLMEENEKLIKE
+359 DVKLMEENEKLIKD

-391 NNIPLTKVNDAIIL
+391 NNIPLTKVNDAIIM

-416 AIISILESSKDNLYK
+416 AIINILTSSKDNLYK
-431 ISEGGNVSY
+431 VSEGGNVSY

-470 GEVEKKI
+470 REVEKKI

-488 KNTPNAIL
+488 KNTPNALL

-523 NPNEPLV
+523 DANEALV

-536 INAGKESEY
+536 INAGKELEY
-545 RKLLENL
+545 RNLLDNL
-552 NEIQIKRSLN
+552 NDLQTKRLSN
-562 KAPTETEENNKDNTV
+562 ETTV
-577 IPLADENKVE
+577 TPLANSEQRSDSKENSNEALVNQNTQEEEVE
-587 EASTVIIPPVSSP
+587 PVSSSEP
-600 SNNVELQTLTENE
+600 KEIVSTEKLQSNNQEQNLVEP
-613 LKKLEENRKERE
+613 EEDVVQ
-625 PYPTEEESYDFG
+625 SL
-637 VINKA
+637 
-642 LDKVEEVGKK
+642 LDKGLGAAKK

-661 AVKSIRKSK
+661 AVKAIRKTK

-743 AGYTLEAMLVA
+743 AGYTLQAMLVA

-770 TLLSKKLEGVPDR
+770 TLLAKKLESVPDR

-795 IKEFGHNLVHD
+795 IKEFSHNVVHD
-806 RTRAKEQVNT
+806 RARAKEQINS
-816 AGNTLKEVG
+816 AGDTLKEAG
-825 MNAVYNVDSN
+825 MNAVYNIDSN

-845 EKIAYDANYTE
+845 EKMAYDASYTE
-856 SYPELPASLSDNDL
+856 ACPELPASINDNDL

-877 DKRAR
+877 DERAR
-882 HMASELSSNSLE
+882 NMASELNSNFIE
-894 EPAPRHME
+894 EN
-902 ETPDIASTI
+902 PDILSTV
-911 NNNLDKALSSS
+911 NNNLDEALSSS

-928 ETSLEFVNRVNN
+928 ETPVEFASRVNSN
-940 DLQKATEQID
+940 LQKATEKLD
-950 TEARHMREEPVVESQ
+950 PEARHMKEEPT
-965 PRPEELDIENLPSN
+965 ELDIENLPTN
-979 VIKLPAEI
+979 VVKLPAEI
-987 PDDWDMYLLENVEQ
+987 PDDWDMYLLENAKEES
-1001 GRGRS
+1001 RGR

>member
-85 QEEKKEALYTAN
+85 QEEKQEALYTAN
-97 KEEIDR
+97 KDEIDR

-165 IKNKVN
+165 IKNNVN

-359 DVKLMEENEKLIKE
+359 DVKLMEENEKLIKD

-380 LEDKVRNYQGI
+380 LEDKVRNYQGTT
-391 NNIPLTKVNDAIIL
+391 NIPLTKVNDAIIL

-517 KMLKSV
+517 KVLKSV

-536 INAGKESEY
+536 INAGKELEY
-545 RKLLENL
+545 RNLLDNLNDLQTKRLSNETTVATEINNENNILDENNLENTQV
-552 NEIQIKRSLN
+552 EII
-562 KAPTETEENNKDNTV
+562 
-577 IPLADENKVE
+577 
-587 EASTVIIPPVSSP
+587 STV
-600 SNNVELQTLTENE
+600 SNPTRNVELQTLS
-613 LKKLEENRKERE
+613 
-625 PYPTEEESYDFG
+625 EEEMQELEKKSKEKALPDEEEEYDFG
-637 VINKA
+637 LMNKVM
-642 LDKVEEVGKK
+642 DKAEEVGKK

-661 AVKSIRKSK
+661 AVKKICKVA

-765 FAVMK
+765 YATMK

-870 AEAQERI
+870 TEAQERI
-877 DKRAR
+877 DERAR

-894 EPAPRHME
+894 EPTPRHME

-911 NNNLDKALSSS
+911 NNNLDEALSSS

-928 ETSLEFVNRVNN
+928 ETAEEFVNRVNN

>member
-11 LDIIEEARNLDE
+11 LDIMDEARNLDAS
-23 NELEIIPG
+23 ELEVIPG
-31 TDIKV
+31 TNILV
-36 KIGRVDEFKA
+36 KKGRVDEFKA
-46 YARFYY
+46 YARFYF
-52 QIVNHIPT
+52 QLANHVPT

-71 DSLEEEITQDRKMA
+71 DSLKEEMVDAKKMA
-85 QEEKKEALYTAN
+85 QEEKQEALYTVN
-97 KEEIDR
+97 KSEIER
-103 FNALQNSL
+103 FNKLQNSL
-111 NTNRQDQ
+111 NTNRSDQ

-131 DITDTRIW
+131 DITDTRVW
-139 QEITNLQNTLST
+139 QEITNLQNTLAT
-151 LRENENILKNAMIE
+151 LRENEIILKNAMIDV
-165 IKNKVN
+165 KNKVN
-171 SEVKKVVEEE
+171 GEVKKVIEAE
-181 MATLRNAY
+181 MATIRNAY
-189 LNAKRGTA
+189 LNAKRGTN
-197 TGFGLD
+197 TSFGLD
-203 GASILAK
+203 NASILAN
-210 DKEAYDN
+210 DKETYDN

-259 LLHMASK
+259 LLHIETK
-266 NKVEVNNEKPNDK
+266 NKKEEKIEKPNDK
-279 LIKDISKELDR
+279 LIKDISKELDC
-290 LKELMAKENKP
+290 LKELIAKAKANKKGKA
-301 TLEVE
+301 TLEKE
-306 YNKLIQVLNYLNR
+306 QEKLIRVLNYLNK
-319 ANDQEFA
+319 ANEQEFA

-359 DVKLMEENEKLIKE
+359 DVKLMEENEKLIKD

-391 NNIPLTKVNDAIIL
+391 NNIPLTKVNDAIIM

-416 AIISILESSKDNLYK
+416 AIINILTSSKDNLYK
-431 ISEGGNVSY
+431 VSEGGNVSY

-470 GEVEKKI
+470 KEVEKKI

-488 KNTPNAIL
+488 KNTPNALL

-523 NPNEPLV
+523 DANEALV

-536 INAGKESEY
+536 INAGKELEY
-545 RKLLENL
+545 RNLLDNL
-552 NEIQIKRSLN
+552 NDLQTKRLSN
-562 KAPTETEENNKDNTV
+562 ETTV
-577 IPLADENKVE
+577 TPLANSEQRSDYKENSNEALVNQNTQEEEVE
-587 EASTVIIPPVSSP
+587 PVSSSEP
-600 SNNVELQTLTENE
+600 KEIVSTEKLQSNNQEQNLVEP
-613 LKKLEENRKERE
+613 EEDVVQ
-625 PYPTEEESYDFG
+625 SL
-637 VINKA
+637 
-642 LDKVEEVGKK
+642 LDKGLGAAKK

-661 AVKSIRKSK
+661 AVKAIRKTK

-743 AGYTLEAMLVA
+743 AGYTLQAMLVA

-770 TLLSKKLEGVPDR
+770 TLLAKKLESVPDR

-795 IKEFGHNLVHD
+795 IKEFSHNVVHD
-806 RTRAKEQVNT
+806 RARAKEQINS
-816 AGNTLKEVG
+816 AGDTLKEAG
-825 MNAVYNVDSN
+825 MNAVYNIDSN

-845 EKIAYDANYTE
+845 EKMAYDASYTE
-856 SYPELPASLSDNDL
+856 AYPELPTSINDNDL

-877 DKRAR
+877 DERAR
-882 HMASELSSNSLE
+882 NMASELNSNFIE
-894 EPAPRHME
+894 EN
-902 ETPDIASTI
+902 PDILSTV
-911 NNNLDKALSSS
+911 NNNLDEALSSS
-922 PKHMKE
+922 PKHMRE
-928 ETSLEFVNRVNN
+928 ETPVEFASRVNSN
-940 DLQKATEQID
+940 LQKATEKLD
-950 TEARHMREEPVVESQ
+950 PEARHMKEEPT
-965 PRPEELDIENLPSN
+965 ELDIENLPTN
-979 VIKLPAEI
+979 VVKLPAEI
-987 PDDWDMYLLENVEQ
+987 PDDWDMYLLENAKEES
-1001 GRGRS
+1001 RGR

>member
-97 KEEIDR
+97 KDEIDR

-165 IKNKVN
+165 IKNNVN

-250 VKELLPKID
+250 IKELLPKID

-380 LEDKVRNYQGI
+380 LEDKVRNYQGTT
-391 NNIPLTKVNDAIIL
+391 NIPLTKVNDAIIL

-470 GEVEKKI
+470 GGVEKKI

-536 INAGKESEY
+536 INAGKELEY
-545 RKLLENL
+545 RNLLDNLNDLQTKRLSNETTVATEINNENNILDENNLENTQV
-552 NEIQIKRSLN
+552 EII
-562 KAPTETEENNKDNTV
+562 
-577 IPLADENKVE
+577 
-587 EASTVIIPPVSSP
+587 STV
-600 SNNVELQTLTENE
+600 SNPTRNVELQTLS
-613 LKKLEENRKERE
+613 
-625 PYPTEEESYDFG
+625 EEEMQELEKKSKEKALPDEEEEYDFG
-637 VINKA
+637 LMNKVM
-642 LDKVEEVGKK
+642 DKAEEVGKK

-661 AVKSIRKSK
+661 AVKKIRKVA

-714 PLLSGIT
+714 PLLSSIT

-765 FAVMK
+765 YATMK

-877 DKRAR
+877 DERAR

-911 NNNLDKALSSS
+911 NNNLDEALSSS

-928 ETSLEFVNRVNN
+928 ETAEEFVNRVNN

>member
-11 LDIIEEARNLDE
+11 LDIMDEARNLDAS
-23 NELEIIPG
+23 ELEVIPG
-31 TDIKV
+31 TNILV
-36 KIGRVDEFKA
+36 KKGRVDEFKA
-46 YARFYY
+46 YARFYF
-52 QIVNHIPT
+52 QLANHVPT

-71 DSLEEEITQDRKMA
+71 DSLKEEMVDAKKMA
-85 QEEKKEALYTAN
+85 QEEKQEALYTVN
-97 KEEIDR
+97 KNEIER
-103 FNALQNSL
+103 FNKLQNSL
-111 NTNRQDQ
+111 NTNRSDQ

-131 DITDTRIW
+131 DITDTRVW
-139 QEITNLQNTLST
+139 QEITNLQNTLAT
-151 LRENENILKNAMIE
+151 LRENEIILKNAMIDV
-165 IKNKVN
+165 KNKVN
-171 SEVKKVVEEE
+171 GEVKKVIEAE
-181 MATLRNAY
+181 MATIRNAY
-189 LNAKRGTA
+189 LNAKRGTN
-197 TGFGLD
+197 TSFGLD
-203 GASILAK
+203 NASILAN
-210 DKEAYDN
+210 DKETYDN

-259 LLHMASK
+259 LLHIEMKSK
-266 NKVEVNNEKPNDK
+266 KEEKIEKPNDK
-279 LIKDISKELDR
+279 LIKDISKELER
-290 LKELMAKENKP
+290 LKELIAKAKANKKEKA
-301 TLEVE
+301 TLEKE
-306 YNKLIQVLNYLNR
+306 QEKLIRVLNYLNK
-319 ANDQEFA
+319 ANEQEFA

-359 DVKLMEENEKLIKE
+359 DVKLMEENEKLIKD

-391 NNIPLTKVNDAIIL
+391 NNIPLTKVNDAIIM

-416 AIISILESSKDNLYK
+416 AIINILTSSKDNLYK
-431 ISEGGNVSY
+431 VSEGGNVSY

-470 GEVEKKI
+470 KEVEKKI

-488 KNTPNAIL
+488 KNTPNALL

-523 NPNEPLV
+523 DANEALV
-530 EVNGAL
+530 LVNGAL
-536 INAGKESEY
+536 INAGKELEY
-545 RKLLENL
+545 RNLLDNL
-552 NEIQIKRSLN
+552 NDLQTKRLSN
-562 KAPTETEENNKDNTV
+562 ETTV
-577 IPLADENKVE
+577 APLANSEQRSDSKENSNEVLVNQNTQEEVE
-587 EASTVIIPPVSSP
+587 PVSSSEP
-600 SNNVELQTLTENE
+600 KEIVSTEKLQSNNQEQNLVEP
-613 LKKLEENRKERE
+613 EEDVVQ
-625 PYPTEEESYDFG
+625 SL
-637 VINKA
+637 
-642 LDKVEEVGKK
+642 LDKGLGAAKK

-661 AVKSIRKSK
+661 AVKAIRKTK

-721 GAINHSLASFVGGI
+721 GAINYSLASFVGGI

-743 AGYTLEAMLVA
+743 AGYTLQAMLVA

-770 TLLSKKLEGVPDR
+770 TLLAKKLESVPDR

-795 IKEFGHNLVHD
+795 IKEFSHNVVHD
-806 RTRAKEQVNT
+806 RARAKEQINS
-816 AGNTLKEVG
+816 AGDTLKEAG
-825 MNAVYNVDSN
+825 MNAVYNIDSN

-845 EKIAYDANYTE
+845 EKMAYDASYTE
-856 SYPELPASLSDNDL
+856 AYPELPASLNDNDL

-877 DKRAR
+877 DERAR
-882 HMASELSSNSLE
+882 NMASELNSNFIE
-894 EPAPRHME
+894 EN
-902 ETPDIASTI
+902 PDILSTV
-911 NNNLDKALSSS
+911 NNNLDEALSSS
-922 PKHMKE
+922 PKHMRE
-928 ETSLEFVNRVNN
+928 ETPVEFASRVNSN
-940 DLQKATEQID
+940 LQKATEKLD
-950 TEARHMREEPVVESQ
+950 PEARHMKEEPT
-965 PRPEELDIENLPSN
+965 ELDIENLPTN
-979 VIKLPAEI
+979 VVKLPAEI
-987 PDDWDMYLLENVEQ
+987 PDDWDMYLLENAKEES
-1001 GRGRS
+1001 RGR

>member
-11 LDIIEEARNLDE
+11 LDIMDEARNLDAS
-23 NELEIIPG
+23 ELEVIPG
-31 TDIKV
+31 TNILV
-36 KIGRVDEFKA
+36 KKGRVDEFKA
-46 YARFYY
+46 YARFYF
-52 QIVNHIPT
+52 QLANHVPT

-71 DSLEEEITQDRKMA
+71 DSLKEEMVDAKKMA
-85 QEEKKEALYTAN
+85 QEEKQEALYTVN
-97 KEEIDR
+97 KNEIER
-103 FNALQNSL
+103 FNKLQNSL
-111 NTNRQDQ
+111 NTNRSDQ

-131 DITDTRIW
+131 DITDTRVW
-139 QEITNLQNTLST
+139 QEITNLQNTLAT
-151 LRENENILKNAMIE
+151 LRENEIILKNAMIDV
-165 IKNKVN
+165 KNKVN
-171 SEVKKVVEEE
+171 GEIKKVIEAE
-181 MATLRNAY
+181 MATIRNAY
-189 LNAKRGTA
+189 LNAKRGTN
-197 TGFGLD
+197 TSFGLD
-203 GASILAK
+203 NASILAN
-210 DKEAYDN
+210 DKETYDN

-259 LLHMASK
+259 LLHIEMKSK
-266 NKVEVNNEKPNDK
+266 KEEKIEKPNDK
-279 LIKDISKELDR
+279 LIKDISKELER
-290 LKELMAKENKP
+290 LKELIAKAKANKKEKA
-301 TLEVE
+301 TLEKE
-306 YNKLIQVLNYLNR
+306 QEKLIRVLNYLNK
-319 ANDQEFA
+319 ANEQEFA

-359 DVKLMEENEKLIKE
+359 DVKLMEENEKLIKD

-391 NNIPLTKVNDAIIL
+391 NNIPLTKVNDAIIM
-405 PEDKEEYENIL
+405 PEDKDEYENIL
-416 AIISILESSKDNLYK
+416 AIINILTSSKDNLYK
-431 ISEGGNVSY
+431 VSEGGNVSY

-470 GEVEKKI
+470 KEVEKKI

-488 KNTPNAIL
+488 KNTPNALL

-523 NPNEPLV
+523 DANEALV
-530 EVNGAL
+530 LVNGAL
-536 INAGKESEY
+536 INAGKELEY
-545 RKLLENL
+545 RNLLDNL
-552 NEIQIKRSLN
+552 NDLQTKRLSN
-562 KAPTETEENNKDNTV
+562 ETTV
-577 IPLADENKVE
+577 TPLANSEQRSDYKENSNEALVNQNTQEEEVE
-587 EASTVIIPPVSSP
+587 PVSSSEP
-600 SNNVELQTLTENE
+600 KEIVSTEKLQSNNQEQNLVEP
-613 LKKLEENRKERE
+613 EEDVVQ
-625 PYPTEEESYDFG
+625 SL
-637 VINKA
+637 
-642 LDKVEEVGKK
+642 LDKGLGAAKK

-661 AVKSIRKSK
+661 AVKAIRKTK

-743 AGYTLEAMLVA
+743 AGYTLQAMLVA

-770 TLLSKKLEGVPDR
+770 TLLAKKLESVPDR

-795 IKEFGHNLVHD
+795 IKEFSHNVVHD
-806 RTRAKEQVNT
+806 RARAKEQINS
-816 AGNTLKEVG
+816 AGDTLKEAG
-825 MNAVYNVDSN
+825 MNAVYNIDSN

-845 EKIAYDANYTE
+845 EKMAYDASYTE
-856 SYPELPASLSDNDL
+856 AYPELPASISDNDL

-877 DKRAR
+877 DERAR
-882 HMASELSSNSLE
+882 NMASELNSNFIE
-894 EPAPRHME
+894 EN
-902 ETPDIASTI
+902 PDILSTV
-911 NNNLDKALSSS
+911 NNNLDEALSSS

-928 ETSLEFVNRVNN
+928 ETPVEFASRVNSN
-940 DLQKATEQID
+940 LQKATEKLD
-950 TEARHMREEPVVESQ
+950 PEARHMKEEPI
-965 PRPEELDIENLPSN
+965 ELDIENLPTN
-979 VIKLPAEI
+979 VVKLPAEI
-987 PDDWDMYLLENVEQ
+987 PDDWDMYLLENAKEES
-1001 GRGRS
+1001 RGR

>member
-11 LDIIEEARNLDE
+11 LDIMDEARNLDAS
-23 NELEIIPG
+23 ELEVIPG
-31 TDIKV
+31 TNILV
-36 KIGRVDEFKA
+36 KKGRVDEFKA
-46 YARFYY
+46 YARFYF
-52 QIVNHIPT
+52 QLANHVPT

-71 DSLEEEITQDRKMA
+71 DSLKEEMVDAKKMA
-85 QEEKKEALYTAN
+85 QEEKQEVLYTVN
-97 KEEIDR
+97 KNEIER
-103 FNALQNSL
+103 FNKLQNSL
-111 NTNRQDQ
+111 NTNRSDQ

-131 DITDTRIW
+131 DITDTRVW
-139 QEITNLQNTLST
+139 QEITNLQNTLAT
-151 LRENENILKNAMIE
+151 LRENEIILKNAMIDV
-165 IKNKVN
+165 KNKVN
-171 SEVKKVVEEE
+171 GEVKKVIEAE
-181 MATLRNAY
+181 MATIRNAY
-189 LNAKRGTA
+189 LNAKRGTN
-197 TGFGLD
+197 TSFGLD
-203 GASILAK
+203 NASILAN
-210 DKEAYDN
+210 DKETYDN

-259 LLHMASK
+259 LLHIETK
-266 NKVEVNNEKPNDK
+266 NKKEEKIEKPNDK

-290 LKELMAKENKP
+290 LKELIAKAKANKKEKA
-301 TLEVE
+301 TLEKE
-306 YNKLIQVLNYLNR
+306 QEKLIRVLNYLNK
-319 ANDQEFA
+319 ANEQEFA

-359 DVKLMEENEKLIKE
+359 DVKLMEENEKLIKD

-391 NNIPLTKVNDAIIL
+391 NNIPLTKVNDAIIM

-416 AIISILESSKDNLYK
+416 AIINILTSSKDNLYK
-431 ISEGGNVSY
+431 VSEGGNVSY

-470 GEVEKKI
+470 KEVEKKI

-488 KNTPNAIL
+488 KNTPNALL

-523 NPNEPLV
+523 NPNEPLI

-536 INAGKESEY
+536 INAGKELEY
-545 RKLLENL
+545 RNLLDNL
-552 NEIQIKRSLN
+552 NDLQTKRLSN
-562 KAPTETEENNKDNTV
+562 ETTV
-577 IPLADENKVE
+577 TPLANSEQRSDYKENSNEVLVNQNTQEEEVE
-587 EASTVIIPPVSSP
+587 PVSSSEP
-600 SNNVELQTLTENE
+600 KEIVSTEKLQSNNQEQNLVEP
-613 LKKLEENRKERE
+613 EEDVVQ
-625 PYPTEEESYDFG
+625 SL
-637 VINKA
+637 
-642 LDKVEEVGKK
+642 LDKGLGAAKK

-661 AVKSIRKSK
+661 AVKAIRKTK

-743 AGYTLEAMLVA
+743 AGYTLQAMLVA

-770 TLLSKKLEGVPDR
+770 TLLAKKLESVPDR

-806 RTRAKEQVNT
+806 RERAKEQINS
-816 AGNTLKEVG
+816 AGDTLKEAG
-825 MNAVYNVDSN
+825 MNAVYNIDSN

-845 EKIAYDANYTE
+845 EKMAYDASYTE
-856 SYPELPASLSDNDL
+856 AYPELPASINDNDL

-877 DKRAR
+877 DERAR
-882 HMASELSSNSLE
+882 NMASELNSNFIE
-894 EPAPRHME
+894 EN
-902 ETPDIASTI
+902 PDILSTV
-911 NNNLDKALSSS
+911 NNNLDEALSSS
-922 PKHMKE
+922 PKHMRE
-928 ETSLEFVNRVNN
+928 ETPVEFASRVNSN
-940 DLQKATEQID
+940 LQKATEKLD
-950 TEARHMREEPVVESQ
+950 PEARHMREEPT
-965 PRPEELDIENLPSN
+965 ELDIENLPTN
-979 VIKLPAEI
+979 VVKLPAEI
-987 PDDWDMYLLENVEQ
+987 PDDWDMYLLENAKEES
-1001 GRGRS
+1001 RGR

>member
-11 LDIIEEARNLDE
+11 LDIMDEARNLDAS
-23 NELEIIPG
+23 ELEVIPG
-31 TDIKV
+31 TNILV
-36 KIGRVDEFKA
+36 KKGRVDEFKA
-46 YARFYY
+46 YARFYF
-52 QIVNHIPT
+52 QLANHVPT

-71 DSLEEEITQDRKMA
+71 DSLKEEMVDAKKMA
-85 QEEKKEALYTAN
+85 QEEKQEALYTVN
-97 KEEIDR
+97 KNEIER
-103 FNALQNSL
+103 FNKLQNSL
-111 NTNRQDQ
+111 NTNRSDQ

-131 DITDTRIW
+131 DITDTRVW
-139 QEITNLQNTLST
+139 QEITNLQNTLAT
-151 LRENENILKNAMIE
+151 LRENEIILKNAMIDV
-165 IKNKVN
+165 KNKVN
-171 SEVKKVVEEE
+171 GEIKKVIEAE
-181 MATLRNAY
+181 MATIRNAY
-189 LNAKRGTA
+189 LNAKRGTN
-197 TGFGLD
+197 TSFGLD
-203 GASILAK
+203 NASILAN
-210 DKEAYDN
+210 DKETYDN

-259 LLHMASK
+259 LLHIEMKSK
-266 NKVEVNNEKPNDK
+266 KEEKIEKPNDK
-279 LIKDISKELDR
+279 LIKDISKELER
-290 LKELMAKENKP
+290 LKELIAKAKANKKGKA
-301 TLEVE
+301 TLEKE
-306 YNKLIQVLNYLNR
+306 QEKLIRVLNYLNK
-319 ANDQEFA
+319 ANEQEFA

-359 DVKLMEENEKLIKE
+359 DVKLMEENEKLIKD

-380 LEDKVRNYQGI
+380 LEDKVRNYQGTT
-391 NNIPLTKVNDAIIL
+391 NIPLTKVNDAIIL

-416 AIISILESSKDNLYK
+416 AIINILTSSKDNLYK
-431 ISEGGNVSY
+431 VSEGGNVSY

-470 GEVEKKI
+470 KEVEKKI

-488 KNTPNAIL
+488 KNTPNALL

-523 NPNEPLV
+523 DANEALV

-536 INAGKESEY
+536 INAGKELEY
-545 RKLLENL
+545 RNLLDNL
-552 NEIQIKRSLN
+552 NDLQTKRLSN
-562 KAPTETEENNKDNTV
+562 ETTV
-577 IPLADENKVE
+577 TPLANSEQRSDYKENSNEALVNQNTQEEEVE
-587 EASTVIIPPVSSP
+587 PVSSSEP
-600 SNNVELQTLTENE
+600 KEIVSTEKLQSNNQEQNLVEP
-613 LKKLEENRKERE
+613 EEDVVQ
-625 PYPTEEESYDFG
+625 SL
-637 VINKA
+637 
-642 LDKVEEVGKK
+642 LDKGLGAAKK

-661 AVKSIRKSK
+661 AVKAIRKTK

-743 AGYTLEAMLVA
+743 AGYTLQAMLVA

-770 TLLSKKLEGVPDR
+770 TLLAKKLESVPDR

-795 IKEFGHNLVHD
+795 IKEFSHNVVHD
-806 RTRAKEQVNT
+806 RARAKEQINS
-816 AGNTLKEVG
+816 AGDTLKEAG
-825 MNAVYNVDSN
+825 MNAVYNIDSN

-845 EKIAYDANYTE
+845 EKMAYDASYTE
-856 SYPELPASLSDNDL
+856 AYPELPASINDNDL

-877 DKRAR
+877 DERAR
-882 HMASELSSNSLE
+882 HMASELNSNFIE
-894 EPAPRHME
+894 EN
-902 ETPDIASTI
+902 PDILSTV
-911 NNNLDKALSSS
+911 NNNLDEALSSS

-928 ETSLEFVNRVNN
+928 ETPVEFASRVNSN
-940 DLQKATEQID
+940 LQKATEKLD
-950 TEARHMREEPVVESQ
+950 PEARHMKEEPT
-965 PRPEELDIENLPSN
+965 ELDIENLPTN
-979 VIKLPAEI
+979 VVKLPAEI
-987 PDDWDMYLLENVEQ
+987 PDDWDMYLLENAKEES
-1001 GRGRS
+1001 RGR

>member
-11 LDIIEEARNLDE
+11 LDIMDEARNLDAS
-23 NELEIIPG
+23 ELEVIPG
-31 TDIKV
+31 TNILV
-36 KIGRVDEFKA
+36 KKGRVDEFKA
-46 YARFYY
+46 YARFYF
-52 QIVNHIPT
+52 QLANHLPT

-71 DSLEEEITQDRKMA
+71 DSLKEEIVDAKKMA
-85 QEEKKEALYTAN
+85 QEEKQEALYTVN
-97 KEEIDR
+97 KNEIER
-103 FNALQNSL
+103 FNKLQNSL
-111 NTNRQDQ
+111 NTNRSDQ

-131 DITDTRIW
+131 DITDTRVW
-139 QEITNLQNTLST
+139 QEITNLQNTLAT
-151 LRENENILKNAMIE
+151 LRENEIILKNAMIDV
-165 IKNKVN
+165 KNKVN
-171 SEVKKVVEEE
+171 GEIKKVIEAE
-181 MATLRNAY
+181 MATIRNAY
-189 LNAKRGTA
+189 LNAKRGTN
-197 TGFGLD
+197 TSFGLD
-203 GASILAK
+203 NASILAN
-210 DKEAYDN
+210 DKETYDN

-259 LLHMASK
+259 LLHIEMKSK
-266 NKVEVNNEKPNDK
+266 KEEKIEKPNDK
-279 LIKDISKELDR
+279 LIKDISKELER
-290 LKELMAKENKP
+290 LKELIAKAKANKKGKA
-301 TLEVE
+301 TLEKE
-306 YNKLIQVLNYLNR
+306 QEKLIRVLNYLNK
-319 ANDQEFA
+319 ANEQEFA

-359 DVKLMEENEKLIKE
+359 DVKLMEENEKLIKD

-391 NNIPLTKVNDAIIL
+391 NNIPLTKVNDAIIM

-416 AIISILESSKDNLYK
+416 AIINILTSSKDNLYK
-431 ISEGGNVSY
+431 VSEGGNVSY

-470 GEVEKKI
+470 KEVEKKI

-488 KNTPNAIL
+488 KNTPNALL

-523 NPNEPLV
+523 DANEALV

-536 INAGKESEY
+536 INAGKELEY
-545 RKLLENL
+545 RNLLDNL
-552 NEIQIKRSLN
+552 NDLQTKRLSN
-562 KAPTETEENNKDNTV
+562 ETTV
-577 IPLADENKVE
+577 TPLANSEQRSDYKENSNEALVNQNTQEEEVE
-587 EASTVIIPPVSSP
+587 PVSSSEP
-600 SNNVELQTLTENE
+600 KEIVSTEKLQSNNQEQNLVEP
-613 LKKLEENRKERE
+613 EEDVVQ
-625 PYPTEEESYDFG
+625 SL
-637 VINKA
+637 
-642 LDKVEEVGKK
+642 LDKGLGAAKK

-661 AVKSIRKSK
+661 AVKAIRKTK

-743 AGYTLEAMLVA
+743 AGYTLQAMLVA

-770 TLLSKKLEGVPDR
+770 TLLAKKLESVPDR

-795 IKEFGHNLVHD
+795 IKEFSHNVVHD
-806 RTRAKEQVNT
+806 RARAKEQINS
-816 AGNTLKEVG
+816 AGDTLKEAG
-825 MNAVYNVDSN
+825 MNAVYNIDSN

-845 EKIAYDANYTE
+845 EKMAYDASYTE
-856 SYPELPASLSDNDL
+856 AYPELPASINDNDL

-877 DKRAR
+877 DERAR
-882 HMASELSSNSLE
+882 HMASELNSNFIE
-894 EPAPRHME
+894 EN
-902 ETPDIASTI
+902 PDILSTV
-911 NNNLDKALSSS
+911 NNNLDEALSSS

-928 ETSLEFVNRVNN
+928 ETPVEFASRVNSN
-940 DLQKATEQID
+940 LQKATEKLD
-950 TEARHMREEPVVESQ
+950 PEARHMKEEPT
-965 PRPEELDIENLPSN
+965 ELDIENLPTN
-979 VIKLPAEI
+979 VVKLPAEI
-987 PDDWDMYLLENVEQ
+987 PDDWDMYLLENAKEES
-1001 GRGRS
+1001 RGR

>member
-11 LDIIEEARNLDE
+11 LDIMDEARNLDAS
-23 NELEIIPG
+23 ELEVIPG
-31 TDIKV
+31 TNVLV
-36 KIGRVDEFKA
+36 KKGRVDEFKA
-46 YARFYY
+46 YARFYF
-52 QIVNHIPT
+52 QLANHVPT

-71 DSLEEEITQDRKMA
+71 DSLKEEMVDAKKMA
-85 QEEKKEALYTAN
+85 QEEKQEALYTVN
-97 KEEIDR
+97 KNEIER
-103 FNALQNSL
+103 FNKLQNSL
-111 NTNRQDQ
+111 NTNRSDQ

-131 DITDTRIW
+131 DITDTRVW
-139 QEITNLQNTLST
+139 QEITNLQNTLAT
-151 LRENENILKNAMIE
+151 LRENEIILKNAMIDV
-165 IKNKVN
+165 KNKVN
-171 SEVKKVVEEE
+171 GEIKKVIEAE
-181 MATLRNAY
+181 MATIRNAY
-189 LNAKRGTA
+189 LNAKRGTN
-197 TGFGLD
+197 TSFGLD
-203 GASILAK
+203 NASILAN
-210 DKEAYDN
+210 DKETYDN

-259 LLHMASK
+259 LLHIEMKSK
-266 NKVEVNNEKPNDK
+266 KEEKIEKTNDK
-279 LIKDISKELDR
+279 LIKDISKELER
-290 LKELMAKENKP
+290 LKELIAKAKANKKGKA
-301 TLEVE
+301 TLEKE
-306 YNKLIQVLNYLNR
+306 QEKLIRVLNYLNK
-319 ANDQEFA
+319 ANEQEFA

-359 DVKLMEENEKLIKE
+359 DVKLMEENEKLIKD

-391 NNIPLTKVNDAIIL
+391 NNIPLTKVNDAIIM

-416 AIISILESSKDNLYK
+416 AIINILTSSKDYLYK
-431 ISEGGNVSY
+431 VSEGGNVSY

-470 GEVEKKI
+470 KEVEKKI

-488 KNTPNAIL
+488 KNTPNALL

-523 NPNEPLV
+523 DANEALV

-536 INAGKESEY
+536 INAGKELEY
-545 RKLLENL
+545 RNLLDNL
-552 NEIQIKRSLN
+552 NDLQTKRLSN
-562 KAPTETEENNKDNTV
+562 ETTV
-577 IPLADENKVE
+577 TPLANSEQRSDYKENSNEALVNQNTQEEEVE
-587 EASTVIIPPVSSP
+587 PVSSSEP
-600 SNNVELQTLTENE
+600 KEIVSTEKLQSNNQEQNLVEP
-613 LKKLEENRKERE
+613 EEDVVQ
-625 PYPTEEESYDFG
+625 SL
-637 VINKA
+637 
-642 LDKVEEVGKK
+642 LDKGLGAAKK

-661 AVKSIRKSK
+661 AVKAIRKTK

-743 AGYTLEAMLVA
+743 AGYTLQAMLVA

-770 TLLSKKLEGVPDR
+770 TLLAKKLESVPDR

-795 IKEFGHNLVHD
+795 IKEFSHNVVHD
-806 RTRAKEQVNT
+806 RARAKEQINS
-816 AGNTLKEVG
+816 AGDTLKEAG
-825 MNAVYNVDSN
+825 MNAVYNIDSN

-845 EKIAYDANYTE
+845 EKMAYDASYTE
-856 SYPELPASLSDNDL
+856 AYPELPASINDNDL

-877 DKRAR
+877 DERAR
-882 HMASELSSNSLE
+882 HMASELNSNFIE
-894 EPAPRHME
+894 EN
-902 ETPDIASTI
+902 PDILSTV
-911 NNNLDKALSSS
+911 NNNLDEALSSS

-928 ETSLEFVNRVNN
+928 ETPVEFASRVNSN
-940 DLQKATEQID
+940 LQKATEKLD
-950 TEARHMREEPVVESQ
+950 PEARHMKEEPT
-965 PRPEELDIENLPSN
+965 ELDIENLPTN
-979 VIKLPAEI
+979 VVKLPAEI

>member
-1 MNEEALKETL
+1 MNEEALKDTL

-97 KEEIDR
+97 KDEIDR

-359 DVKLMEENEKLIKE
+359 DVKLMEENEKLIKD

-380 LEDKVRNYQGI
+380 LEDKVRNYQGTT
-391 NNIPLTKVNDAIIL
+391 NIPLTKVNDAIIL

-470 GEVEKKI
+470 GGVEKKI

-545 RKLLENL
+545 RNLLDNLNDLQTKRLSNETTVATEINNENNILDENNLENTQV
-552 NEIQIKRSLN
+552 EII
-562 KAPTETEENNKDNTV
+562 
-577 IPLADENKVE
+577 
-587 EASTVIIPPVSSP
+587 STV
-600 SNNVELQTLTENE
+600 SNPTRNVELQTLS
-613 LKKLEENRKERE
+613 
-625 PYPTEEESYDFG
+625 EEEMQELEKKSKEKALPDEEEEYDFG
-637 VINKA
+637 LMNKVIDKA
-642 LDKVEEVGKK
+642 EEVGKK

-661 AVKSIRKSK
+661 AVKKIRKVA

-721 GAINHSLASFVGGI
+721 GAINHSLASFVGGV

-765 FAVMK
+765 YATMK

-882 HMASELSSNSLE
+882 HMASELSSNSVE

-911 NNNLDKALSSS
+911 NNNLDEALSSS

-928 ETSLEFVNRVNN
+928 ETAEEFVNRVNN

-965 PRPEELDIENLPSN
+965 SRPEELDIENLPSN

>member
-11 LDIIEEARNLDE
+11 LDIMDEARNLDAS
-23 NELEIIPG
+23 ELEVIPG
-31 TDIKV
+31 TNILV
-36 KIGRVDEFKA
+36 KKGRVDEFKA
-46 YARFYY
+46 YARFYF
-52 QIVNHIPT
+52 QLANHVPT

-71 DSLEEEITQDRKMA
+71 DSLKEEMVDAKKMA
-85 QEEKKEALYTAN
+85 QEEKQEALYTVN
-97 KEEIDR
+97 KNEIER
-103 FNALQNSL
+103 FNKLQNSL
-111 NTNRQDQ
+111 NTNRSDQ

-131 DITDTRIW
+131 DITDTRVW
-139 QEITNLQNTLST
+139 QEITNLQNTLAT
-151 LRENENILKNAMIE
+151 LRENEIILKNAMIDV
-165 IKNKVN
+165 KNKVN
-171 SEVKKVVEEE
+171 GEIKKVIEAE
-181 MATLRNAY
+181 MATIRNAY
-189 LNAKRGTA
+189 LNAKRGTN
-197 TGFGLD
+197 TSFGLD
-203 GASILAK
+203 NASILAN
-210 DKEAYDN
+210 DKETYDN

-259 LLHMASK
+259 LLHIEMKSK
-266 NKVEVNNEKPNDK
+266 KEEKIEKPNDK
-279 LIKDISKELDR
+279 LIKDISKELER
-290 LKELMAKENKP
+290 LKELIAKAKANKKGKA
-301 TLEVE
+301 TLEKE
-306 YNKLIQVLNYLNR
+306 QEKLIRVLNYLNK
-319 ANDQEFA
+319 ANEQEFA

-359 DVKLMEENEKLIKE
+359 DVKLMEENEKLIKD

-391 NNIPLTKVNDAIIL
+391 NNIPLTKVNDAIIM

-416 AIISILESSKDNLYK
+416 AIINILTSSKDNLYK
-431 ISEGGNVSY
+431 VSEGGNVSY

-470 GEVEKKI
+470 KEVEKKI

-488 KNTPNAIL
+488 KNTPNALL

-523 NPNEPLV
+523 DANEALV

-536 INAGKESEY
+536 INAGKELEY
-545 RKLLENL
+545 RNLLDNL
-552 NEIQIKRSLN
+552 NDLQTKRLSN
-562 KAPTETEENNKDNTV
+562 ETTV
-577 IPLADENKVE
+577 TPLANSEQRSDYKENSNEALVNQNTQEEEVE
-587 EASTVIIPPVSSP
+587 PVSSSEP
-600 SNNVELQTLTENE
+600 KEIVSTEKLQSNNQEQNLVEP
-613 LKKLEENRKERE
+613 EEDVVQ
-625 PYPTEEESYDFG
+625 SL
-637 VINKA
+637 
-642 LDKVEEVGKK
+642 LDKGLGAAKK

-661 AVKSIRKSK
+661 AVKAIRKTK

-743 AGYTLEAMLVA
+743 AGYTLQAMLVA

-770 TLLSKKLEGVPDR
+770 TLLAKKLESVPDR

-795 IKEFGHNLVHD
+795 IKEFSHNVVHD
-806 RTRAKEQVNT
+806 RARAKEQINS
-816 AGNTLKEVG
+816 AGDTLKEAG
-825 MNAVYNVDSN
+825 MNAVYNIDSN

-845 EKIAYDANYTE
+845 EKMAYDASYTE
-856 SYPELPASLSDNDL
+856 AYPELPASINDNDL

-877 DKRAR
+877 DERAR
-882 HMASELSSNSLE
+882 NMASELNSNFIE
-894 EPAPRHME
+894 EN
-902 ETPDIASTI
+902 PDILSTV
-911 NNNLDKALSSS
+911 NNNLDEALSSS

-928 ETSLEFVNRVNN
+928 ETPVEFASRVNSN
-940 DLQKATEQID
+940 LQKATEKLD
-950 TEARHMREEPVVESQ
+950 PEARHMKEEPT
-965 PRPEELDIENLPSN
+965 ELDIENLPTN
-979 VIKLPAEI
+979 VVKLPAEI
-987 PDDWDMYLLENVEQ
+987 PDDWDMYLLENAKEES
-1001 GRGRS
+1001 RGR

>member
-11 LDIIEEARNLDE
+11 LDIMDEARNLDAS
-23 NELEIIPG
+23 ELEVIPG
-31 TDIKV
+31 TNILV
-36 KIGRVDEFKA
+36 KKGRVDEFKA
-46 YARFYY
+46 YARFYF
-52 QIVNHIPT
+52 QLANHVPT

-71 DSLEEEITQDRKMA
+71 DSLKEEIVDAKKMA
-85 QEEKKEALYTAN
+85 QEEKQEALYTVN
-97 KEEIDR
+97 KNEIER
-103 FNALQNSL
+103 FNKLQNSL
-111 NTNRQDQ
+111 NTNRSDQ

-131 DITDTRIW
+131 DITDTRVW
-139 QEITNLQNTLST
+139 QEITNLQNTLAT
-151 LRENENILKNAMIE
+151 LRENEIILKNAMIDV
-165 IKNKVN
+165 KNKVN
-171 SEVKKVVEEE
+171 GEIKKVIEAE
-181 MATLRNAY
+181 MATIRNAY
-189 LNAKRGTA
+189 LNAKRGTN
-197 TGFGLD
+197 TSFGLD
-203 GASILAK
+203 NASILAN
-210 DKEAYDN
+210 DKETYDN

-259 LLHMASK
+259 LLHIETK
-266 NKVEVNNEKPNDK
+266 NKKEEKIEKPNDK
-279 LIKDISKELDR
+279 LIKDISKELER
-290 LKELMAKENKP
+290 LKELIAKAKANKKGKA
-301 TLEVE
+301 TLEKE
-306 YNKLIQVLNYLNR
+306 QEKLIRVLNYLNK
-319 ANDQEFA
+319 ANEQEFA

-359 DVKLMEENEKLIKE
+359 DVKLMEENEKLIKA

-391 NNIPLTKVNDAIIL
+391 NNIPLTKVNDAIIM

-416 AIISILESSKDNLYK
+416 AIINILTSSKDNLYK
-431 ISEGGNVSY
+431 VSEGGNVSY

-470 GEVEKKI
+470 REVEKKI

-488 KNTPNAIL
+488 KNTPNALL
-496 AEGKEILASDLEE
+496 AEGKEILANDLEE

-523 NPNEPLV
+523 DANEALV

-536 INAGKESEY
+536 INAGKELEY
-545 RKLLENL
+545 RNLLDNL
-552 NEIQIKRSLN
+552 NDLQTKRLSN
-562 KAPTETEENNKDNTV
+562 ETTVTPLTNSEQRSDSKENSNEALVNQNTQEE
-577 IPLADENKVE
+577 EVE
-587 EASTVIIPPVSSP
+587 PVSSSEP
-600 SNNVELQTLTENE
+600 KEIVSTEKLQSNNQEQNLVEP
-613 LKKLEENRKERE
+613 EEDVVQ
-625 PYPTEEESYDFG
+625 SL
-637 VINKA
+637 
-642 LDKVEEVGKK
+642 LDKGLGAAKK

-661 AVKSIRKSK
+661 AVKAIRKTK

-743 AGYTLEAMLVA
+743 AGYTLQAMLVA

-770 TLLSKKLEGVPDR
+770 TLLAKKLESVPDR

-795 IKEFGHNLVHD
+795 IKEFSHNVVHD
-806 RTRAKEQVNT
+806 RARAKEQINS
-816 AGNTLKEVG
+816 AGDTLKEAG
-825 MNAVYNVDSN
+825 MNAVYNIDSN

-845 EKIAYDANYTE
+845 EKMAYDASYTE
-856 SYPELPASLSDNDL
+856 AHPELPASINDNDL

-882 HMASELSSNSLE
+882 NMASELNSNFIE
-894 EPAPRHME
+894 EN
-902 ETPDIASTI
+902 PDILSTV
-911 NNNLDKALSSS
+911 NNNLDEALSSS

-928 ETSLEFVNRVNN
+928 ETPVEFASRVNSN
-940 DLQKATEQID
+940 LQKATEKLD
-950 TEARHMREEPVVESQ
+950 PEARHMKEEPT
-965 PRPEELDIENLPSN
+965 ELDIENLPTN
-979 VIKLPAEI
+979 VVKLPAEI
-987 PDDWDMYLLENVEQ
+987 PDDWDMYLLENAKEES
-1001 GRGRS
+1001 RGR

>member
-380 LEDKVRNYQGI
+380 LEDKVRNYQGTT
-391 NNIPLTKVNDAIIL
+391 NIPLTKVNDAIIL

-523 NPNEPLV
+523 DANEALV

-536 INAGKESEY
+536 INAGKELEY
-545 RKLLENL
+545 RNLLDNL
-552 NEIQIKRSLN
+552 NDLQTKRLSN
-562 KAPTETEENNKDNTV
+562 ETTVTPLTNSEQRSDSKENSNEALVNQNTQEE
-577 IPLADENKVE
+577 EVE
-587 EASTVIIPPVSSP
+587 PVSSSEP
-600 SNNVELQTLTENE
+600 KEIVSTEKLQSNNQGQNLVEP
-613 LKKLEENRKERE
+613 EEDVVQ
-625 PYPTEEESYDFG
+625 SL
-637 VINKA
+637 
-642 LDKVEEVGKK
+642 LDKGLGAAKK

-661 AVKSIRKSK
+661 AVKAIRKTK

-743 AGYTLEAMLVA
+743 AGYTLQAMLVA

-765 FAVMK
+765 YATMK

-870 AEAQERI
+870 TEAQERI

-894 EPAPRHME
+894 EPTPRHME

-928 ETSLEFVNRVNN
+928 ETAEEFVNRVNN

>member
-11 LDIIEEARNLDE
+11 LDIMDEARNLDAS
-23 NELEIIPG
+23 ELEVIPG
-31 TDIKV
+31 TNILV
-36 KIGRVDEFKA
+36 KKGRVDEFKA
-46 YARFYY
+46 YARFYF
-52 QIVNHIPT
+52 QLANHVPT

-71 DSLEEEITQDRKMA
+71 DSLKEEMVDAKKMA
-85 QEEKKEALYTAN
+85 QEEKQEALYTVN
-97 KEEIDR
+97 KNEIER
-103 FNALQNSL
+103 FNKLQNSL
-111 NTNRQDQ
+111 NTNRSDQ

-131 DITDTRIW
+131 DITDTRVW
-139 QEITNLQNTLST
+139 QEITNLQNTLAT
-151 LRENENILKNAMIE
+151 LRENEIILKNAMIDV
-165 IKNKVN
+165 KNKVN
-171 SEVKKVVEEE
+171 GEVKKVIEAE
-181 MATLRNAY
+181 MATIRNAY
-189 LNAKRGTA
+189 LNAKRGTN
-197 TGFGLD
+197 TSFGLD
-203 GASILAK
+203 NASILAN
-210 DKEAYDN
+210 DKETYDN

-259 LLHMASK
+259 LLHIETK
-266 NKVEVNNEKPNDK
+266 NKKEEKIEKPNDK
-279 LIKDISKELDR
+279 LIKDISKELDC
-290 LKELMAKENKP
+290 LKELIAKAKANKKGKA
-301 TLEVE
+301 TLEKE
-306 YNKLIQVLNYLNR
+306 QEKLIRVLNYLNK
-319 ANDQEFA
+319 ANEQEFA

-359 DVKLMEENEKLIKE
+359 DVKLMEENEKLIKD

-391 NNIPLTKVNDAIIL
+391 NNIPLTKVNDAIIM

-416 AIISILESSKDNLYK
+416 AIINILTSSKDNLYK
-431 ISEGGNVSY
+431 VSEGGNVSY

-470 GEVEKKI
+470 KEVEKKI

-488 KNTPNAIL
+488 KNTPNALL

-523 NPNEPLV
+523 DANEALV

-536 INAGKESEY
+536 INAGKELEY
-545 RKLLENL
+545 RNLLDNL
-552 NEIQIKRSLN
+552 NDLQTKRLSN
-562 KAPTETEENNKDNTV
+562 ETTV
-577 IPLADENKVE
+577 TPLANSEQRSDYKENSNEALVNQNTQEEEVE
-587 EASTVIIPPVSSP
+587 PVSSSEP
-600 SNNVELQTLTENE
+600 KEIVSTEKLQSNNQEQNLVEP
-613 LKKLEENRKERE
+613 EEDVVQ
-625 PYPTEEESYDFG
+625 SL
-637 VINKA
+637 
-642 LDKVEEVGKK
+642 LDKGLGAAKK

-661 AVKSIRKSK
+661 AVKAIRKTK

-743 AGYTLEAMLVA
+743 AGYTLQAMLVA

-770 TLLSKKLEGVPDR
+770 TLLAKKLESVPDR

-795 IKEFGHNLVHD
+795 IKEFSHNVVHD
-806 RTRAKEQVNT
+806 RARAKEQINS
-816 AGNTLKEVG
+816 AGDTLKEAG
-825 MNAVYNVDSN
+825 MNAVYNIDSN

-845 EKIAYDANYTE
+845 EKMAYDASYTE
-856 SYPELPASLSDNDL
+856 AYPELPASINDNDL

-877 DKRAR
+877 DERAR
-882 HMASELSSNSLE
+882 NMASELNSNFIE
-894 EPAPRHME
+894 EN
-902 ETPDIASTI
+902 PDILSTV
-911 NNNLDKALSSS
+911 NNNLDEALSSS

-928 ETSLEFVNRVNN
+928 ETPVEFASRVNSN
-940 DLQKATEQID
+940 LQKATEKLD
-950 TEARHMREEPVVESQ
+950 PEARHMKEEPT
-965 PRPEELDIENLPSN
+965 ELDIENLPTN
-979 VIKLPAEI
+979 VVKLPAEI
-987 PDDWDMYLLENVEQ
+987 PDDWDMYLLENAKEES
-1001 GRGRS
+1001 RGR

>member
-11 LDIIEEARNLDE
+11 LDIMDEARNLDAS
-23 NELEIIPG
+23 ELEVIPG
-31 TDIKV
+31 TNILV
-36 KIGRVDEFKA
+36 KKGRVDEFKA
-46 YARFYY
+46 YARFYF
-52 QIVNHIPT
+52 QLANHVPT

-71 DSLEEEITQDRKMA
+71 DSLKEEMVDAKKMA
-85 QEEKKEALYTAN
+85 QEEKQEALYTVN
-97 KEEIDR
+97 KNEIER
-103 FNALQNSL
+103 FNKLQNSL
-111 NTNRQDQ
+111 NTNRSDQ

-131 DITDTRIW
+131 DITDTRVW
-139 QEITNLQNTLST
+139 QEITNLQNTLAT
-151 LRENENILKNAMIE
+151 LRENEIILKNAMIDV
-165 IKNKVN
+165 KNKVN
-171 SEVKKVVEEE
+171 GEIKKVIEAE
-181 MATLRNAY
+181 MATIRNAY
-189 LNAKRGTA
+189 LNAKRGTN
-197 TGFGLD
+197 TSFGLD
-203 GASILAK
+203 NASILAN
-210 DKEAYDN
+210 DKETYDN

-259 LLHMASK
+259 LLHIEMKSK
-266 NKVEVNNEKPNDK
+266 KEEKIEKPNDK
-279 LIKDISKELDR
+279 LIKDISKELER
-290 LKELMAKENKP
+290 LKELIAKAKANKKEKA
-301 TLEVE
+301 TLEKE
-306 YNKLIQVLNYLNR
+306 QEKLIRVLNYLNK
-319 ANDQEFA
+319 ANEQKFA

-359 DVKLMEENEKLIKE
+359 DVKLMEENEKLIKD

-391 NNIPLTKVNDAIIL
+391 NNIPLTKVNDAIIM

-416 AIISILESSKDNLYK
+416 AIINILTSSKDNLYK
-431 ISEGGNVSY
+431 VSEGGNVSY

-470 GEVEKKI
+470 KEVEKKI

-488 KNTPNAIL
+488 KNTPNALL
-496 AEGKEILASDLEE
+496 AEGKEILANDLEE

-523 NPNEPLV
+523 DANEALV

-536 INAGKESEY
+536 INAGKELEY
-545 RKLLENL
+545 RNLLDNL
-552 NEIQIKRSLN
+552 NVLQTKRLSN
-562 KAPTETEENNKDNTV
+562 ETTV
-577 IPLADENKVE
+577 TPLANSEQRSDYKENSNEALVNQNTQEEEVE
-587 EASTVIIPPVSSP
+587 PVSSSEP
-600 SNNVELQTLTENE
+600 KEIVSTEKLQSNNQEQNLVEP
-613 LKKLEENRKERE
+613 EEDVVQ
-625 PYPTEEESYDFG
+625 SL
-637 VINKA
+637 
-642 LDKVEEVGKK
+642 LDKGLGAAKK

-661 AVKSIRKSK
+661 AVKAIRKTK

-743 AGYTLEAMLVA
+743 AGYTLQAMLVA

-770 TLLSKKLEGVPDR
+770 TLLAKKLESVPDR

-795 IKEFGHNLVHD
+795 IKEFSHNVVHD
-806 RTRAKEQVNT
+806 RARAKEQINS
-816 AGNTLKEVG
+816 AGDTLKEAG
-825 MNAVYNVDSN
+825 MNAVYNIDSN

-845 EKIAYDANYTE
+845 EKMAYDASYTE
-856 SYPELPASLSDNDL
+856 AYPELPASINDNDL

-877 DKRAR
+877 DERAR
-882 HMASELSSNSLE
+882 NMASELNSNFIE
-894 EPAPRHME
+894 EN
-902 ETPDIASTI
+902 PDILSTV
-911 NNNLDKALSSS
+911 NNNLDEALSSS
-922 PKHMKE
+922 PKHMRE
-928 ETSLEFVNRVNN
+928 ETPVEFASRVNSN
-940 DLQKATEQID
+940 LQKATEKLD
-950 TEARHMREEPVVESQ
+950 PEARHMKEEPT
-965 PRPEELDIENLPSN
+965 ELDIENLPTN
-979 VIKLPAEI
+979 VVKLPAEI
-987 PDDWDMYLLENVEQ
+987 PDDWDMYLLENAKEES
-1001 GRGRS
+1001 RGR

>member
-11 LDIIEEARNLDE
+11 LDIMDEARNLDAS
-23 NELEIIPG
+23 ELEVIPG
-31 TDIKV
+31 TNILV
-36 KIGRVDEFKA
+36 KKGRVDEFKA
-46 YARFYY
+46 YARFYF
-52 QIVNHIPT
+52 QLANHVPT

-71 DSLEEEITQDRKMA
+71 DSLKKEIVDAKKMA
-85 QEEKKEALYTAN
+85 QEEKQEALYTVN
-97 KEEIDR
+97 KNEIER
-103 FNALQNSL
+103 FNKLQNSL
-111 NTNRQDQ
+111 NTNRSDQ

-131 DITDTRIW
+131 DITDTRVW
-139 QEITNLQNTLST
+139 QEITNLQNTLAT
-151 LRENENILKNAMIE
+151 LRENEIILKNAMIDV
-165 IKNKVN
+165 KNKVN
-171 SEVKKVVEEE
+171 GEIKKVIEAE
-181 MATLRNAY
+181 MATIRNAY
-189 LNAKRGTA
+189 LNAKRGTN
-197 TGFGLD
+197 TSFGLD
-203 GASILAK
+203 NASILAN
-210 DKEAYDN
+210 DKETYDN

-250 VKELLPKID
+250 VKELLPQID
-259 LLHMASK
+259 LLHIEMK
-266 NKVEVNNEKPNDK
+266 NKKEEKIEKPNDK
-279 LIKDISKELDR
+279 LIKDISKELER
-290 LKELMAKENKP
+290 LKELIAKAKANKKGKA
-301 TLEVE
+301 TLEKE
-306 YNKLIQVLNYLNR
+306 QEKLIRVLNYLNK
-319 ANDQEFA
+319 ANEQEFA

-359 DVKLMEENEKLIKE
+359 DVKLMEENEKLIKD

-391 NNIPLTKVNDAIIL
+391 NNIPLTKVNDAIIM

-416 AIISILESSKDNLYK
+416 AIINILTSSKDNLYK
-431 ISEGGNVSY
+431 VSEGGNVSY

-488 KNTPNAIL
+488 KNTPNALL

-523 NPNEPLV
+523 DANEALV

-536 INAGKESEY
+536 INAGKELEY
-545 RKLLENL
+545 RNLLDNL
-552 NEIQIKRSLN
+552 NDLQTKRLSN
-562 KAPTETEENNKDNTV
+562 ETTV
-577 IPLADENKVE
+577 TPLANSEQRSDYKENSNEALVNQNTQEEEVE
-587 EASTVIIPPVSSP
+587 PVSSSEP
-600 SNNVELQTLTENE
+600 KEIASTEKLQSNNQEQNLVEP
-613 LKKLEENRKERE
+613 EEDVVQ
-625 PYPTEEESYDFG
+625 SL
-637 VINKA
+637 
-642 LDKVEEVGKK
+642 LDKGLGAAKK

-661 AVKSIRKSK
+661 AVKAIRKTK

-743 AGYTLEAMLVA
+743 AGYTLQAMLVA

-770 TLLSKKLEGVPDR
+770 TLLAKKLESVPDR

-795 IKEFGHNLVHD
+795 IKEFSHNVVHD
-806 RTRAKEQVNT
+806 RARAKEQINS
-816 AGNTLKEVG
+816 AGDTLKEAG
-825 MNAVYNVDSN
+825 MNAVYNIDSN

-845 EKIAYDANYTE
+845 EKMAYDASYTE
-856 SYPELPASLSDNDL
+856 AYPELPASINDNDL

-877 DKRAR
+877 DERAR
-882 HMASELSSNSLE
+882 HMASELNSNFIE
-894 EPAPRHME
+894 EN
-902 ETPDIASTI
+902 PDILSTV
-911 NNNLDKALSSS
+911 NNNLDEALSSS

-928 ETSLEFVNRVNN
+928 ETPVEFASRVNSN
-940 DLQKATEQID
+940 LQKATEKLD
-950 TEARHMREEPVVESQ
+950 PEARHMKEEPT
-965 PRPEELDIENLPSN
+965 ELDIENLPTN
-979 VIKLPAEI
+979 VVKLPAEI
-987 PDDWDMYLLENVEQ
+987 PDDWDMYLLENAKEES
-1001 GRGRS
+1001 RGR

>member
-11 LDIIEEARNLDE
+11 LDIMDEARNLDAS
-23 NELEIIPG
+23 ELEVIPG
-31 TDIKV
+31 TNILV
-36 KIGRVDEFKA
+36 KKGRVDEFKA
-46 YARFYY
+46 YARFYF
-52 QIVNHIPT
+52 QLANHVPT

-71 DSLEEEITQDRKMA
+71 DSLKEEMVDAKKMA
-85 QEEKKEALYTAN
+85 QEEKQEALYTVN
-97 KEEIDR
+97 KNEIER
-103 FNALQNSL
+103 FNKLQNSL
-111 NTNRQDQ
+111 NTNRSDQ

-131 DITDTRIW
+131 DITDTRVW
-139 QEITNLQNTLST
+139 QEITNLQNTLAT
-151 LRENENILKNAMIE
+151 LRENEIILKNAMIDV
-165 IKNKVN
+165 KNKVN
-171 SEVKKVVEEE
+171 GEIKKVIEAE
-181 MATLRNAY
+181 MATIRNAY
-189 LNAKRGTA
+189 LNAKRGTN
-197 TGFGLD
+197 TSFGLD
-203 GASILAK
+203 NASILAN
-210 DKEAYDN
+210 DKETYDN

-259 LLHMASK
+259 LLHIEMKSK
-266 NKVEVNNEKPNDK
+266 KEEKIEKPNDK
-279 LIKDISKELDR
+279 LIKDISKELER
-290 LKELMAKENKP
+290 LKELIAKAKANKKGKA
-301 TLEVE
+301 TLEKE
-306 YNKLIQVLNYLNR
+306 QEKLIRVLNYLNK
-319 ANDQEFA
+319 ANEQEFA

-359 DVKLMEENEKLIKE
+359 DVKLMEENEKLIKD

-391 NNIPLTKVNDAIIL
+391 NNIPLTKVNDAIIM

-416 AIISILESSKDNLYK
+416 AIINILTSSKDNLYK
-431 ISEGGNVSY
+431 VSEGGNVSY

-470 GEVEKKI
+470 KEVEKKI

-488 KNTPNAIL
+488 KNTPNALL

-523 NPNEPLV
+523 DANEALV

-536 INAGKESEY
+536 INAGKELEY
-545 RKLLENL
+545 RNLLDNL
-552 NEIQIKRSLN
+552 NDLQTKRLSN
-562 KAPTETEENNKDNTV
+562 ETTV
-577 IPLADENKVE
+577 TPLANSEQRSDYKENSNEALVNQNTQEEEVE
-587 EASTVIIPPVSSP
+587 PVSSSEP
-600 SNNVELQTLTENE
+600 KEIASTEKLQSNNQEQNLVEP
-613 LKKLEENRKERE
+613 EEDVVQ
-625 PYPTEEESYDFG
+625 SL
-637 VINKA
+637 
-642 LDKVEEVGKK
+642 LDKGLGAAKK

-661 AVKSIRKSK
+661 AVKAIRKTK

-743 AGYTLEAMLVA
+743 AGYTLQAMLVA

-770 TLLSKKLEGVPDR
+770 TLLAKKLESVPDR

-795 IKEFGHNLVHD
+795 IKEFSHNVVHD
-806 RTRAKEQVNT
+806 RARAKEQINS
-816 AGNTLKEVG
+816 AGDTLKEAG
-825 MNAVYNVDSN
+825 MNAVYNIDSN

-845 EKIAYDANYTE
+845 EKMAYDASYTE
-856 SYPELPASLSDNDL
+856 AYPELPASINDNDL

-877 DKRAR
+877 DERAR
-882 HMASELSSNSLE
+882 NMASELNSNFIE
-894 EPAPRHME
+894 EN
-902 ETPDIASTI
+902 PDILSTV
-911 NNNLDKALSSS
+911 NNNLDEALSSS

-928 ETSLEFVNRVNN
+928 ETPVEFASRVNSN
-940 DLQKATEQID
+940 LQKATEKLD
-950 TEARHMREEPVVESQ
+950 PEARHMKEEPT
-965 PRPEELDIENLPSN
+965 ELDIENLPTN
-979 VIKLPAEI
+979 VVKLPAEI
-987 PDDWDMYLLENVEQ
+987 PDDWDMYLLENAKEES
-1001 GRGRS
+1001 RGR

>member
-1 MNEEALKETL
+1 MNEEALKKTL

-301 TLEVE
+301 ALEVE

-354 HGYDP
+354 HG
-359 DVKLMEENEKLIKE
+359 
-373 LKDYLTS
+373 
-380 LEDKVRNYQGI
+380 
-391 NNIPLTKVNDAIIL
+391 
-405 PEDKEEYENIL
+405 
-416 AIISILESSKDNLYK
+416 KDNLYK

-470 GEVEKKI
+470 GGVEKKI

-552 NEIQIKRSLN
+552 NEIQIKRLLN

-587 EASTVIIPPVSSP
+587 ETPTVIIPPVSSP

-642 LDKVEEVGKK
+642 VDKVEEVGKK

-688 LIIVSM
+688 LAVVS
-694 NLSTLVPAMIYAN
+694 LTLPSLVPAMIYAN

-721 GAINHSLASFVGGI
+721 GAINHSLASFVGGV

-765 FAVMK
+765 YAVMK

-870 AEAQERI
+870 TEAQERI

>member
-97 KEEIDR
+97 KDEIDR

-165 IKNKVN
+165 IKNNVN
-171 SEVKKVVEEE
+171 SEVKKVVEEK

-380 LEDKVRNYQGI
+380 LEDKVRNYQGTT
-391 NNIPLTKVNDAIIL
+391 NIPLTKVNDAIIL

-470 GEVEKKI
+470 GGVEKKI

-488 KNTPNAIL
+488 KNTPNALL

-523 NPNEPLV
+523 DAKADLI

-536 INAGKESEY
+536 INAGKELEY
-545 RKLLENL
+545 RNLLDNLNDLQTKRLSNETTVATEINNENNILDENNLENT
-552 NEIQIKRSLN
+552 Q
-562 KAPTETEENNKDNTV
+562 
-577 IPLADENKVE
+577 VE
-587 EASTVIIPPVSSP
+587 IIPPVSSP

-688 LIIVSM
+688 LAVVS
-694 NLSTLVPAMIYAN
+694 LTLPSLVPAMIYAN

-721 GAINHSLASFVGGI
+721 GAINHSLASFVGGV

-765 FAVMK
+765 YATMK

-882 HMASELSSNSLE
+882 HMASELSSNSVE

-922 PKHMKE
+922 PRHMKE
-928 ETSLEFVNRVNN
+928 ETAEEFVNRVNN

>member
-1 MNEEALKETL
+1 MNEETLKDTL
-11 LDIIEEARNLDE
+11 LDIIEEARNLDAS
-23 NELEIIPG
+23 ELEVIPG
-31 TDIKV
+31 TNILV
-36 KIGRVDEFKA
+36 KKGRVDEFKA
-46 YARFYY
+46 YARFYF
-52 QIVNHIPT
+52 QLANHVPT

-71 DSLEEEITQDRKMA
+71 DSLKEEIVDAKKMA
-85 QEEKKEALYTAN
+85 QEEKQEALYTVN
-97 KEEIDR
+97 KNEIER
-103 FNALQNSL
+103 FNKLQNSL
-111 NTNRQDQ
+111 NTNRSDQ

-131 DITDTRIW
+131 DITDTRVW
-139 QEITNLQNTLST
+139 QEITNLQNTLAT
-151 LRENENILKNAMIE
+151 LRENEIILKNAMIDV
-165 IKNKVN
+165 KNKVN
-171 SEVKKVVEEE
+171 GEIKKVIEAE
-181 MATLRNAY
+181 MATIRNAY
-189 LNAKRGTA
+189 LNAKRGTN
-197 TGFGLD
+197 TSFGLD
-203 GASILAK
+203 NASILAN
-210 DKEAYDN
+210 DKETYDN

-259 LLHMASK
+259 LLHIEMKSK
-266 NKVEVNNEKPNDK
+266 KEEKIEKPNDK
-279 LIKDISKELDR
+279 LIKDISKELER
-290 LKELMAKENKP
+290 LKELIAKAKANKKGKA
-301 TLEVE
+301 TLEKE
-306 YNKLIQVLNYLNR
+306 QEKLIRVLNYLNK
-319 ANDQEFA
+319 ANEQEFA

-359 DVKLMEENEKLIKE
+359 DVKLMEENEKLIKD

-391 NNIPLTKVNDAIIL
+391 NNIPLTKVNDAIIM

-416 AIISILESSKDNLYK
+416 AIINILTSSKDNLYK
-431 ISEGGNVSY
+431 VSEGGNVSY

-445 YKELISKTKYFAP
+445 YKELISKTRYFAP

-470 GEVEKKI
+470 KEVEKKI

-488 KNTPNAIL
+488 KNTPNALL

-523 NPNEPLV
+523 DANEALV

-536 INAGKESEY
+536 INAGKELEY
-545 RKLLENL
+545 RNLLDNL
-552 NEIQIKRSLN
+552 NDLQTKRLSNETTVTPLTNSEQRSDYKEISNEALVNQN
-562 KAPTETEENNKDNTV
+562 TQEE
-577 IPLADENKVE
+577 EVE
-587 EASTVIIPPVSSP
+587 PVSSSEP
-600 SNNVELQTLTENE
+600 KEIVSTEKLQSNNQEQNLVEP
-613 LKKLEENRKERE
+613 EEDVVQ
-625 PYPTEEESYDFG
+625 SL
-637 VINKA
+637 
-642 LDKVEEVGKK
+642 LDKGLGAAKK

-661 AVKSIRKSK
+661 AVKAIRKTK

-743 AGYTLEAMLVA
+743 AGYTLQAMLVA

-770 TLLSKKLEGVPDR
+770 TLLAKKLESVPDR

-795 IKEFGHNLVHD
+795 IKEFSHNVVHD
-806 RTRAKEQVNT
+806 RARAKEQINS
-816 AGNTLKEVG
+816 AGDTLKEAG
-825 MNAVYNVDSN
+825 MNAVYNIDSN

-845 EKIAYDANYTE
+845 EKMAYDASYTE
-856 SYPELPASLSDNDL
+856 AYPELPASINDNDL

-882 HMASELSSNSLE
+882 NMASELNSNFIE
-894 EPAPRHME
+894 ENPE
-902 ETPDIASTI
+902 ILSTV
-911 NNNLDKALSSS
+911 NNNLDEALSSS

-928 ETSLEFVNRVNN
+928 ETPVEFASRVNSN
-940 DLQKATEQID
+940 LQKATEKLD
-950 TEARHMREEPVVESQ
+950 PEARHMKEEPT
-965 PRPEELDIENLPSN
+965 ELDIENLPTN
-979 VIKLPAEI
+979 VVKLPAEI
-987 PDDWDMYLLENVEQ
+987 PDDWDMYLLENAKEES
-1001 GRGRS
+1001 RGR

>member
-11 LDIIEEARNLDE
+11 LDIMDEARNLDAS
-23 NELEIIPG
+23 ELEVIPG
-31 TDIKV
+31 TNILV
-36 KIGRVDEFKA
+36 KKGRVDEFKA
-46 YARFYY
+46 YARFYF
-52 QIVNHIPT
+52 QLANHVPT

-71 DSLEEEITQDRKMA
+71 DSLKEEMVDAKKRA
-85 QEEKKEALYTAN
+85 QEEKQEALYIVN
-97 KEEIDR
+97 KNEIER
-103 FNALQNSL
+103 FNKLQNSL
-111 NTNRQDQ
+111 NTNRSDQ

-131 DITDTRIW
+131 DITDTRVW
-139 QEITNLQNTLST
+139 QEITNLQNTLAT
-151 LRENENILKNAMIE
+151 LRENEIILKNAMIDV
-165 IKNKVN
+165 KNKVN
-171 SEVKKVVEEE
+171 GEIKKAIEAE
-181 MATLRNAY
+181 MATIRNAY
-189 LNAKRGTA
+189 LNAKRGTN
-197 TGFGLD
+197 TSFGLD
-203 GASILAK
+203 NASILAN
-210 DKEAYDN
+210 DKETYDN

-259 LLHMASK
+259 LLHIETK
-266 NKVEVNNEKPNDK
+266 NKKEEKIEKPNDK
-279 LIKDISKELDR
+279 LIKDISKELEH
-290 LKELMAKENKP
+290 LKELIAKAKANKKGKA
-301 TLEVE
+301 TLEKE
-306 YNKLIQVLNYLNR
+306 QEKLIRVLNYLNK
-319 ANDQEFA
+319 ANEQEFA

-359 DVKLMEENEKLIKE
+359 DVKLMEENEKLIKD

-391 NNIPLTKVNDAIIL
+391 NNIPLTKVNDAIIM

-416 AIISILESSKDNLYK
+416 AIINILTSSKDNLYK
-431 ISEGGNVSY
+431 VSEGGNVSY

-470 GEVEKKI
+470 REVEKKI

-488 KNTPNAIL
+488 KNTPNALL

-523 NPNEPLV
+523 DANEALV

-536 INAGKESEY
+536 INAGKELEY
-545 RKLLENL
+545 RNLLDNL
-552 NEIQIKRSLN
+552 NILQTKRLSN
-562 KAPTETEENNKDNTV
+562 ETTV
-577 IPLADENKVE
+577 TPLANSEQRSDSKEDSNEVLVNQNTQEEVVE
-587 EASTVIIPPVSSP
+587 PVSSSEP
-600 SNNVELQTLTENE
+600 KEIVSTEKIQSNNQEQNLVEP
-613 LKKLEENRKERE
+613 EEDVVQ
-625 PYPTEEESYDFG
+625 SL
-637 VINKA
+637 
-642 LDKVEEVGKK
+642 LDKGLGAAKK

-661 AVKSIRKSK
+661 AVKAIRKTK

-743 AGYTLEAMLVA
+743 AGYTLQAMLVA

-770 TLLSKKLEGVPDR
+770 TLLAKKLESVPDR

-795 IKEFGHNLVHD
+795 IKEFSHNVVHD
-806 RTRAKEQVNT
+806 RARAKEQINS
-816 AGNTLKEVG
+816 AGDTLKEAG
-825 MNAVYNVDSN
+825 MNAVYNIDSN

-845 EKIAYDANYTE
+845 EKMAYDASYTE
-856 SYPELPASLSDNDL
+856 AYPELSASINDNDL

-877 DKRAR
+877 DERAR
-882 HMASELSSNSLE
+882 NMASELNSNFIE
-894 EPAPRHME
+894 EN
-902 ETPDIASTI
+902 PDILSTV
-911 NNNLDKALSSS
+911 NNNLDEALSSS

-928 ETSLEFVNRVNN
+928 ETPVEFASRVNSN
-940 DLQKATEQID
+940 LQKATEKLD
-950 TEARHMREEPVVESQ
+950 PEARHMKEEPT
-965 PRPEELDIENLPSN
+965 ELDIENLPTN
-979 VIKLPAEI
+979 VVKLPAEI
-987 PDDWDMYLLENVEQ
+987 PDDWDMYLLENAKEES
-1001 GRGRS
+1001 RGR

>member
-171 SEVKKVVEEE
+171 SGVKKVVEEE

-210 DKEAYDN
+210 DKDAYDN

-380 LEDKVRNYQGI
+380 LEDKVRNYQGTT
-391 NNIPLTKVNDAIIL
+391 NIPLTKVNDAIIL

-458 KVSEEEKIANQN
+458 KV
-470 GEVEKKI
+470 
-477 EAELT
+477 
-482 ELIKRA
+482 
-488 KNTPNAIL
+488 
-496 AEGKEILASDLEE
+496 
-509 YNLLSEQY
+509 
-517 KMLKSV
+517 
-523 NPNEPLV
+523 
-530 EVNGAL
+530 
-536 INAGKESEY
+536 
-545 RKLLENL
+545 
-552 NEIQIKRSLN
+552 
-562 KAPTETEENNKDNTV
+562 
-577 IPLADENKVE
+577 
-587 EASTVIIPPVSSP
+587 
-600 SNNVELQTLTENE
+600 
-613 LKKLEENRKERE
+613 
-625 PYPTEEESYDFG
+625 
-637 VINKA
+637 
-642 LDKVEEVGKK
+642 
-652 IGEKLGKRK
+652 
-661 AVKSIRKSK
+661 
-670 KKEWWQK
+670 
-677 HKKQVILIGLL
+677 
-688 LIIVSM
+688 
-694 NLSTLVPAMIYAN
+694 
-707 SCLAQAA
+707 
-714 PLLSGIT
+714 
-721 GAINHSLASFVGGI
+721 
-735 GAINYNIA
+735 
-743 AGYTLEAMLVA
+743 
-754 LGKIGVIGLSS
+754 
-765 FAVMK
+765 
-770 TLLSKKLEGVPDR
+770 
-783 LPDPFKKDLIDK
+783 
-795 IKEFGHNLVHD
+795 
-806 RTRAKEQVNT
+806 
-816 AGNTLKEVG
+816 
-825 MNAVYNVDSN
+825 
-835 NINLNKELMN
+835 
-845 EKIAYDANYTE
+845 
-856 SYPELPASLSDNDL
+856 
-870 AEAQERI
+870 
-877 DKRAR
+877 
-882 HMASELSSNSLE
+882 
-894 EPAPRHME
+894 
-902 ETPDIASTI
+902 
-911 NNNLDKALSSS
+911 
-922 PKHMKE
+922 
-928 ETSLEFVNRVNN
+928 
-940 DLQKATEQID
+940 
-950 TEARHMREEPVVESQ
+950 
-965 PRPEELDIENLPSN
+965 
-979 VIKLPAEI
+979 
-987 PDDWDMYLLENVEQ
+987 
-1001 GRGRS
+1001 

>member
-11 LDIIEEARNLDE
+11 LDIMDEARNLDAS
-23 NELEIIPG
+23 ELEVIPG
-31 TDIKV
+31 TNILV
-36 KIGRVDEFKA
+36 KKGRVDEFKA
-46 YARFYY
+46 YARFYF
-52 QIVNHIPT
+52 QLANHVPT

-71 DSLEEEITQDRKMA
+71 DSLKEEMVDAKKMA
-85 QEEKKEALYTAN
+85 QEEKQEALYTVN
-97 KEEIDR
+97 KNEIER
-103 FNALQNSL
+103 FNKLQNSL
-111 NTNRQDQ
+111 NTNRSDQ

-131 DITDTRIW
+131 DITDTRVW
-139 QEITNLQNTLST
+139 QEITNLQNTLAT
-151 LRENENILKNAMIE
+151 LRENEIILKNAMIDV
-165 IKNKVN
+165 KNKVN
-171 SEVKKVVEEE
+171 GEIKKVIEAE
-181 MATLRNAY
+181 MATIRNAY
-189 LNAKRGTA
+189 LNAKRGTN
-197 TGFGLD
+197 TSFGLD
-203 GASILAK
+203 NASILAN
-210 DKEAYDN
+210 DKETYDN

-259 LLHMASK
+259 LLHIETK
-266 NKVEVNNEKPNDK
+266 NKKEEKIEKPNDK
-279 LIKDISKELDR
+279 LIKDISKELER
-290 LKELMAKENKP
+290 LKELIAKAKANKKGKA
-301 TLEVE
+301 TLEKE
-306 YNKLIQVLNYLNR
+306 QEKLIRVLNYLNK
-319 ANDQEFA
+319 ANEQEFA

-359 DVKLMEENEKLIKE
+359 DVKLMEENEKLIKD

-380 LEDKVRNYQGI
+380 LEDKVRNYQGTT
-391 NNIPLTKVNDAIIL
+391 NIPLTKVNDAIIM

-416 AIISILESSKDNLYK
+416 AIISILTSSKDNLYK
-431 ISEGGNVSY
+431 VSEGGNVSY

-470 GEVEKKI
+470 KEVEKKI

-488 KNTPNAIL
+488 KNTPNALL

-523 NPNEPLV
+523 DANEALV

-536 INAGKESEY
+536 INAGKELEY
-545 RKLLENL
+545 RNLLDNL
-552 NEIQIKRSLN
+552 NDLQTKRLSN
-562 KAPTETEENNKDNTV
+562 ETTVTPLTNSEQRSDSKENSNEALVNQNTQEE
-577 IPLADENKVE
+577 EVE
-587 EASTVIIPPVSSP
+587 PVSSSEP
-600 SNNVELQTLTENE
+600 KEIVSTEKLQSNNHEQNLVEP
-613 LKKLEENRKERE
+613 EEDVVQ
-625 PYPTEEESYDFG
+625 SL
-637 VINKA
+637 
-642 LDKVEEVGKK
+642 LDKGLGAAKK

-661 AVKSIRKSK
+661 AVKAIRKTK

-743 AGYTLEAMLVA
+743 AGYTLQAMLVA

-770 TLLSKKLEGVPDR
+770 TLLAKKLESVPDR

-795 IKEFGHNLVHD
+795 IKEFSHNVVHD
-806 RTRAKEQVNT
+806 RARAKEQINS
-816 AGNTLKEVG
+816 AGDTLKEAG
-825 MNAVYNVDSN
+825 MNAVYNIDSN

-845 EKIAYDANYTE
+845 EKMAYDASYTE
-856 SYPELPASLSDNDL
+856 AYPELPASINDNDL

-877 DKRAR
+877 DERAR
-882 HMASELSSNSLE
+882 NMASELNSNFLE
-894 EPAPRHME
+894 EN
-902 ETPDIASTI
+902 PDILSTV
-911 NNNLDKALSSS
+911 NNNLDEALSSS

-928 ETSLEFVNRVNN
+928 ETPVEFASRVNSN
-940 DLQKATEQID
+940 LQKATEKLD
-950 TEARHMREEPVVESQ
+950 PEARHMKEEPT
-965 PRPEELDIENLPSN
+965 ELDIENLPTN
-979 VIKLPAEI
+979 VVKLPAEI
-987 PDDWDMYLLENVEQ
+987 PDDWDMYLLENAKEES
-1001 GRGRS
+1001 RGR

>member
-85 QEEKKEALYTAN
+85 QEEKQEALYTAN

-103 FNALQNSL
+103 FNVLQNSL
-111 NTNRQDQ
+111 NTNSQDQ

-333 AYVNGPDREAFIN
+333 AYVNGPDREVFIN

-380 LEDKVRNYQGI
+380 LEDKVRNYQGTT
-391 NNIPLTKVNDAIIL
+391 NIPLTKVNDAIIL

-523 NPNEPLV
+523 DAKADLI

-536 INAGKESEY
+536 INAGKELEY
-545 RKLLENL
+545 RNLLDNLNDLQTKRLSNETTVATEINNENNILDENNLENT
-552 NEIQIKRSLN
+552 Q
-562 KAPTETEENNKDNTV
+562 
-577 IPLADENKVE
+577 VE
-587 EASTVIIPPVSSP
+587 IIPPVSSP

-688 LIIVSM
+688 LAVVS
-694 NLSTLVPAMIYAN
+694 LTLPSLVPAMIYAN

-765 FAVMK
+765 YATMK

-877 DKRAR
+877 DERAR

-894 EPAPRHME
+894 EPTPRHME